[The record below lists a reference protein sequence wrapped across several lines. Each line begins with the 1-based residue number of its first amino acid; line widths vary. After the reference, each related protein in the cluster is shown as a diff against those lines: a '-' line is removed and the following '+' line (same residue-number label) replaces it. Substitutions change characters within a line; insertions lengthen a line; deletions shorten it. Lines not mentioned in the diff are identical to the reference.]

1 MNNKKLQKKQDAP
14 RVSNRKPKQLTV
26 TLVGVFLMFLTL
38 VSSMRGAQS
47 IFGEEKRIEE
57 VSVPKIKSPD
67 DAYPWYGYDSYDS
80 SHPYYERFKVAHD
93 LKVNLNGSKSYQ
105 VYCFNINSHYP
116 KKKNYSTKNWFQRV
130 DGTGDVFTSYAKTPR
145 VSGEELNK
153 KLLSVM
159 YNAYPKNAN
168 GYMDNIEPLN
178 AILVTQY
185 AVWYYSDS
193 SSYTVKTLWDSE
205 VKEGKIKSEQVMLMR
220 EALSKL
226 IDPKLEEIAEKKLSH
241 NSKLNIFVPQDKSVQ
256 NLLSAEYVPES
267 PPAPGQPP
275 LPPVQT
281 KKTSVIIRK
290 YAEGDYSKLLEG
302 ATLRLTGEDIPDFQ
316 EKVFQSNG
324 TGEKIELSNG
334 TYTLTETS
342 SPDGYKIAE
351 PIKFRVV
358 NKKVFIVQKDG
369 SQVENPNKEVAEPY
383 SVEAYSDMQ
392 DSNYINPETFTP
404 YGKFYYAK
412 NKDKSSQVVYCF
424 NADLHS
430 PPESE
435 DGGGTIDPDISTMK
449 EVKYT
454 HTAGSDLFKYAL
466 RPRDTNPEDFLKHIK
481 KVIEKGYNKKG
492 DSYNGLTETQF
503 RAATQLA
510 IYYFTDSTDLKTL
523 KTYNNGKGYHGF
535 ESMDEKTLAV
545 TKELI
550 NYAQDNSAPQL
561 TNLDFF
567 VPNNSKYQSLIGTE
581 YHPDDLVDVI
591 RMEDKKQEV
600 IPVTHSL
607 TVQKTVVGELGD
619 KTKGFQFELE
629 LKDKTGQPIVDALKT
644 NNQDLVVKDGKYSF
658 NLKHGDTIRIE
669 GLPTG
674 YSYTLKETE
683 AKDYI
688 VTVDNKVSQEAQSVG
703 KDITE
708 DKKVTFENRKDL
720 VPPTGLTTDG
730 AIYLWLLL
738 LVPLGL
744 WVWLIGRKG
753 LKND

>member
-26 TLVGVFLMFLTL
+26 TLVGVFLMLL
-38 VSSMRGAQS
+38 VLIGFEGKVRAAHELVEVPVPIFHNPDPQS
-47 IFGEEKRIEE
+47 
-57 VSVPKIKSPD
+57 D
-67 DAYPWYGYDSYDS
+67 YQWYGYEAYTRGYPKYDLFKT
-80 SHPYYERFKVAHD
+80 YYHD
-93 LKVNLNGSKSYQ
+93 LRVNLHGSKSYQ
-105 VYCFNINSHYP
+105 VYCFNVHKHYP
-116 KKKNYSTKNWFQRV
+116 RSSQSFDRKWYKKL
-130 DGTGDVFTSYAKTPR
+130 DGTAENFDSLAMEPR
-145 VSGEELNK
+145 VRKEELTK
-153 KLLSVM
+153 KLRAVM
-159 YNAYPKNAN
+159 YNAYPNDAN
-168 GYMDNIEPLN
+168 GIIKDLEPLN
-178 AILVTQY
+178 AIKVTQE

-193 SSYTVKTLWDSE
+193 AQINPDESFKTEAQSNGINDQQL
-205 VKEGKIKSEQVMLMR
+205 GLMR
-220 EALSKL
+220 KALKEL
-226 IDPKLEEIAEKKLSH
+226 IDPNLGSKYSNKTPSGYRLNVFESH
-241 NSKLNIFVPQDKSVQ
+241 DKTFQ
-256 NLLSAEYVPES
+256 NLLSAEYVPDTPPKPGEE
-267 PPAPGQPP
+267 PPAK
-275 LPPVQT
+275 T
-281 KKTSVIIRK
+281 EKTSVIIRK

-369 SQVENPNKEVAEPY
+369 SQVENPNKEVGSPY
-383 SVEAYSDMQ
+383 TIEAYNDFDEFGLLSTQ
-392 DSNYINPETFTP
+392 NYA
-404 YGKFYYAK
+404 KFYYGK
-412 NKDKSSQVVYCF
+412 NYDGSSQIVYCF
-424 NADLHS
+424 NANLKS
-430 PPESE
+430 PPDSE
-435 DGGGTIDPDISTMK
+435 DHGATINPDFTTGDIRYS
-449 EVKYT
+449 
-454 HTAGSDLFKYAL
+454 HIAGSDLIKYANTA
-466 RPRDTNPEDFLKHIK
+466 RDEDPQLFLKHVK
-481 KVIEKGYNKKG
+481 KVIENGYHKKG
-492 DSYNGLTETQF
+492 QAIPYNGLTEAQF

-510 IYYFTDSTDLKTL
+510 IYYFTDSVDLTKDRL
-523 KTYNNGKGYHGF
+523 KDFHGF
-535 ESMDEKTLAV
+535 GDMNDQTLGVAKKIVEYALSDEDSK
-545 TKELI
+545 
-550 NYAQDNSAPQL
+550 L

-644 NNQDLVVKDGKYSF
+644 NNQDLVAKDGKYSF

-688 VTVDNKVSQEAQSVG
+688 VTVDNKVSQEAQSASENV
-703 KDITE
+703 TA
-708 DKKVTFENRKDL
+708 DKEVTFENRKDL

>member
-1 MNNKKLQKKQDAP
+1 MQKRDKTNYGSANNKRRQTTIGLLK
-14 RVSNRKPKQLTV
+14 
-26 TLVGVFLMFLTL
+26 VFLTFVALIGI
-38 VSSMRGAQS
+38 VGFSIRAFGA
-47 IFGEEKRIEE
+47 EEQ
-57 VSVPKIKSPD
+57 SVPNKQSSVQD
-67 DAYPWYGYDSYDS
+67 YPWYGYDSYSKGYPDYS
-80 SHPYYERFKVAHD
+80 PLKTYHN
-93 LKVNLNGSKSYQ
+93 LKVNLEGSKDYQ
-105 VYCFNINSHYP
+105 TYCFNL
-116 KKKNYSTKNWFQRV
+116 TKHFPSKLDSVKSQW
-130 DGTGDVFTSYAKTPR
+130 Y
-145 VSGEELNK
+145 K
-153 KLLSVM
+153 KLEGNDQTFRNYASQIRNEQNISQKILDVL
-159 YNAYPKNAN
+159 YNGYPNNAN
-168 GYMDNIEPLN
+168 GLMNELEPLN
-178 AILVTQY
+178 AIIVTQN
-185 AVWYYSDS
+185 AIWYYSDS
-193 SSYTVKTLWDSE
+193 AQINPDESFKTEAQSNGINDQQL
-205 VKEGKIKSEQVMLMR
+205 GLMR
-220 EALSKL
+220 KALKEL
-226 IDPKLEEIAEKKLSH
+226 IDPNLGSKYSNKTPSGYRLNVFESH
-241 NSKLNIFVPQDKSVQ
+241 DKAFQ
-256 NLLSAEYVPES
+256 NLLSAEYVPDTPPKPGEE
-267 PPAPGQPP
+267 PPAK
-275 LPPVQT
+275 T
-281 KKTSVIIRK
+281 EKTSVIIRK

-302 ATLRLTGEDIPDFQ
+302 ATLKLAQIEGSGFQ
-316 EKVFQSNG
+316 EKDFQSNSL
-324 TGEKIELSNG
+324 GETVELPNG

-351 PIKFRVV
+351 PIKFRVE

-383 SVEAYSDMQ
+383 SVEAYNDFMDEEVLSG
-392 DSNYINPETFTP
+392 FTP

-430 PPESE
+430 PPDSYDSGE
-435 DGGGTIDPDISTMK
+435 TINPDTSTMK

-481 KVIEKGYNKKG
+481 KVIEKGYKKKG

-510 IYYFTDSTDLKTL
+510 IYYFTDSADLKTL

-550 NYAQDNSAPQL
+550 TYAQNGSAPQL

-607 TVQKTVVGELGD
+607 TVKKTVVGELGD

-629 LKDKTGQPIVDALKT
+629 LKDKTGQPIVNTLKT
-644 NNQDLVVKDGKYSF
+644 NNQDLVAKDGKYSF

-688 VTVDNKVSQEAQSVG
+688 VTVDNKVSQEAQSASENV
-703 KDITE
+703 TA
-708 DKKVTFENRKDL
+708 DKEVTFENRKDL

>member
-26 TLVGVFLMFLTL
+26 TLVGVFLMLL
-38 VSSMRGAQS
+38 VLIGFEGKVRAAHELVEVPVPIFHNPDPQS
-47 IFGEEKRIEE
+47 
-57 VSVPKIKSPD
+57 D
-67 DAYPWYGYDSYDS
+67 YQWYGYEAYTRGYPKYDLFKT
-80 SHPYYERFKVAHD
+80 YYHD
-93 LKVNLNGSKSYQ
+93 LRVNLHGSKSYQ
-105 VYCFNINSHYP
+105 VYCFNVHKHYP
-116 KKKNYSTKNWFQRV
+116 RSSQSFDRKWYKKL
-130 DGTGDVFTSYAKTPR
+130 DGTAENFDSLAMEPR
-145 VSGEELNK
+145 VRKEELTK
-153 KLLSVM
+153 KLRAVM
-159 YNAYPKNAN
+159 YNAYPNDAN
-168 GYMDNIEPLN
+168 GIMKDLEPLN
-178 AILVTQY
+178 AIKVTQE

-193 SSYTVKTLWDSE
+193 AQINPDESFKTEAQSNGINDQQL
-205 VKEGKIKSEQVMLMR
+205 GLMR
-220 EALSKL
+220 KALKEL
-226 IDPKLEEIAEKKLSH
+226 IDPNLGSKYSNKTPSGYRLNVFESH
-241 NSKLNIFVPQDKSVQ
+241 DKTFQ
-256 NLLSAEYVPES
+256 NLLSAEYVPDTPPKPGEE
-267 PPAPGQPP
+267 PPAK
-275 LPPVQT
+275 T
-281 KKTSVIIRK
+281 EKTSVIIRK

-302 ATLRLTGEDIPDFQ
+302 ATLRLTGEDTPDFQ

-369 SQVENPNKEVAEPY
+369 SQVENPNKEVGSPY
-383 SVEAYSDMQ
+383 TIEAYNDFDEFGLLSTQ
-392 DSNYINPETFTP
+392 NYA
-404 YGKFYYAK
+404 KFYYGK
-412 NKDKSSQVVYCF
+412 NYDGSSQIVYCF
-424 NADLHS
+424 NANLKS
-430 PPESE
+430 PPDSE
-435 DGGGTIDPDISTMK
+435 DHGATINPDFTTGDIRYS
-449 EVKYT
+449 
-454 HTAGSDLFKYAL
+454 HIAGSDLIKYANTA
-466 RPRDTNPEDFLKHIK
+466 RDEDPQLFLKHVK
-481 KVIEKGYNKKG
+481 KVIENGYHKKG
-492 DSYNGLTETQF
+492 QAIPYNGLTEAQF

-510 IYYFTDSTDLKTL
+510 IYYFTDSVDLTKDRL
-523 KTYNNGKGYHGF
+523 KDFHGF
-535 ESMDEKTLAV
+535 GDMNDQTLGVAKKIVEYALSDEDSK
-545 TKELI
+545 
-550 NYAQDNSAPQL
+550 L

-644 NNQDLVVKDGKYSF
+644 NNQDLVAKDGKYSF

-683 AKDYI
+683 AKNYI

>member
-26 TLVGVFLMFLTL
+26 TLVGVFLMLL
-38 VSSMRGAQS
+38 VLIGFEGKVRAAHELVEVPVPIFHNPDPQS
-47 IFGEEKRIEE
+47 
-57 VSVPKIKSPD
+57 D
-67 DAYPWYGYDSYDS
+67 YQWYGYEAYTGGYPKYDLFKT
-80 SHPYYERFKVAHD
+80 YYHD
-93 LKVNLNGSKSYQ
+93 LRVNLHGSKSYQ
-105 VYCFNINSHYP
+105 VYCFNVHKHYP
-116 KKKNYSTKNWFQRV
+116 RSSQSFDRKWYKKL
-130 DGTGDVFTSYAKTPR
+130 DGTAENFDSLAMEPR
-145 VSGEELNK
+145 VRKEELTK
-153 KLLSVM
+153 KLRAVM
-159 YNAYPKNAN
+159 YNAYPNDAN
-168 GYMDNIEPLN
+168 GIMKDLEPLN
-178 AILVTQY
+178 AIKVTQE

-193 SSYTVKTLWDSE
+193 AQINPDESFKTEAQSNGINDQQL
-205 VKEGKIKSEQVMLMR
+205 GLMR
-220 EALSKL
+220 KALKEL
-226 IDPKLEEIAEKKLSH
+226 IDPNLGSKYSNKTPSGYRLNVFESH
-241 NSKLNIFVPQDKSVQ
+241 DKTFQ
-256 NLLSAEYVPES
+256 NLLSAEYVPDTPPKPGEE
-267 PPAPGQPP
+267 PPAK
-275 LPPVQT
+275 T
-281 KKTSVIIRK
+281 EKTSVIIRK

-369 SQVENPNKEVAEPY
+369 SQVENPNKEVGSPY
-383 SVEAYSDMQ
+383 TIEAYNDFDEFGLLSTQ
-392 DSNYINPETFTP
+392 NYA
-404 YGKFYYAK
+404 KFYYGK
-412 NKDKSSQVVYCF
+412 NYDGSSQIVYCF
-424 NADLHS
+424 NANLKS
-430 PPESE
+430 PPDSE
-435 DGGGTIDPDISTMK
+435 DHGATINPDFTTGDIRYS
-449 EVKYT
+449 
-454 HTAGSDLFKYAL
+454 HIAGSDLIKYANTA
-466 RPRDTNPEDFLKHIK
+466 RDEDPQLFLKHVK
-481 KVIEKGYNKKG
+481 KVIENGYHKKG
-492 DSYNGLTETQF
+492 QAIPYNGLTEAQF

-510 IYYFTDSTDLKTL
+510 IYYFTDSVDLTKDRL
-523 KTYNNGKGYHGF
+523 KDFHGF
-535 ESMDEKTLAV
+535 GDMNDQTLGVAKKIVEYALSDEDSK
-545 TKELI
+545 
-550 NYAQDNSAPQL
+550 L

-607 TVQKTVVGELGD
+607 TVKKTVVGELGD

-644 NNQDLVVKDGKYSF
+644 NNQDLVAKDGKYSF
-658 NLKHGDTIRIE
+658 NLKHGDTIRIK

-683 AKDYI
+683 TKDYI
-688 VTVDNKVSQEAQSVG
+688 VTVDNKVSQEAQSASENV
-703 KDITE
+703 TA
-708 DKKVTFENRKDL
+708 DKEVTFENRKDL

-744 WVWLIGRKG
+744 LVWLFGRKG

>member
-1 MNNKKLQKKQDAP
+1 MQKRDKTNYGSANNKRRQTTIGLLK
-14 RVSNRKPKQLTV
+14 
-26 TLVGVFLMFLTL
+26 VFLTFVALIGI
-38 VSSMRGAQS
+38 VGFSIRAFGA
-47 IFGEEKRIEE
+47 EEQ
-57 VSVPKIKSPD
+57 SVPNKQSSVQD
-67 DAYPWYGYDSYDS
+67 YPWYGYDSYSKGYPDYS
-80 SHPYYERFKVAHD
+80 PLKTYHN
-93 LKVNLNGSKSYQ
+93 LKVNLEGSKDYQ
-105 VYCFNINSHYP
+105 TYCFNL
-116 KKKNYSTKNWFQRV
+116 TKHFPSKLDSVKSQW
-130 DGTGDVFTSYAKTPR
+130 Y
-145 VSGEELNK
+145 K
-153 KLLSVM
+153 KLEGNDQTFRNYASQIRNEQNISQKILDVL
-159 YNAYPKNAN
+159 YNGYPNNAN
-168 GYMDNIEPLN
+168 GLMNELEPLN
-178 AILVTQY
+178 AIIVTQN
-185 AVWYYSDS
+185 AIWYYSDS
-193 SSYTVKTLWDSE
+193 AQINPDESFKTE
-205 VKEGKIKSEQVMLMR
+205 AKSNGINDQQLGLMR
-220 EALSKL
+220 KALKEL
-226 IDPKLEEIAEKKLSH
+226 IDPNLGSKYSNKTPSGYRLNVFESH
-241 NSKLNIFVPQDKSVQ
+241 DKTFQ
-256 NLLSAEYVPES
+256 NLLSAEYVPDTPPKPGEE
-267 PPAPGQPP
+267 PPAK
-275 LPPVQT
+275 T
-281 KKTSVIIRK
+281 EKTSVIIRK

-302 ATLRLTGEDIPDFQ
+302 ATLKLSQIEGSGFQ
-316 EKVFQSNG
+316 EKDFQSNSL
-324 TGEKIELSNG
+324 GETVELPNG

-351 PIKFRVV
+351 PIKFRVE

-383 SVEAYSDMQ
+383 SVEAYNDFMDEEVLSG
-392 DSNYINPETFTP
+392 FTP

-430 PPESE
+430 PPDSYDSGE
-435 DGGGTIDPDISTMK
+435 TINPDTSTMK

-481 KVIEKGYNKKG
+481 KVIEKGYKKKG

-510 IYYFTDSTDLKTL
+510 IYYFTDSADLKTL

-550 NYAQDNSAPQL
+550 TYAQNGSAPQL

-607 TVQKTVVGELGD
+607 TVKKTVVGELGD

-629 LKDKTGQPIVDALKT
+629 LKDKTGQPIVNTLKT
-644 NNQDLVVKDGKYSF
+644 NNQDLVAKDGKYSF

-744 WVWLIGRKG
+744 WVWLFGRKG

>member
-1 MNNKKLQKKQDAP
+1 MQKRDKTNYGSANNKRRQTTIGLLK
-14 RVSNRKPKQLTV
+14 
-26 TLVGVFLMFLTL
+26 VFLTFVALIGI
-38 VSSMRGAQS
+38 VGFSIRAFGA
-47 IFGEEKRIEE
+47 EEQ
-57 VSVPKIKSPD
+57 SVPNKQSSVQD
-67 DAYPWYGYDSYDS
+67 YPWYGYDSYSKGYPDYS
-80 SHPYYERFKVAHD
+80 PLKTYHN
-93 LKVNLNGSKSYQ
+93 LKVNLEGSKDYQ
-105 VYCFNINSHYP
+105 TYCFNL
-116 KKKNYSTKNWFQRV
+116 TKHFPSKLDSVKSQW
-130 DGTGDVFTSYAKTPR
+130 Y
-145 VSGEELNK
+145 K
-153 KLLSVM
+153 KLEGNDQTFRNYASQIRNEQNISQKILDVL
-159 YNAYPKNAN
+159 YNGYPNNAN
-168 GYMDNIEPLN
+168 GLMNELEPLN
-178 AILVTQY
+178 AIIVTQN
-185 AVWYYSDS
+185 AIWYYSDS
-193 SSYTVKTLWDSE
+193 AQINPDESFKTEAQSNGINDQQL
-205 VKEGKIKSEQVMLMR
+205 GLMR
-220 EALSKL
+220 KALKEL
-226 IDPKLEEIAEKKLSH
+226 IDPNLGSKYSNKTPSGYRLNVFESH
-241 NSKLNIFVPQDKSVQ
+241 DKTFQ
-256 NLLSAEYVPES
+256 NLLSAEYVPDTPPKPGEE
-267 PPAPGQPP
+267 PPAK
-275 LPPVQT
+275 T
-281 KKTSVIIRK
+281 EKTSVIIRK

-302 ATLRLTGEDIPDFQ
+302 ATLKLSQIEGSGFQ
-316 EKVFQSNG
+316 EKDFQSNSL
-324 TGEKIELSNG
+324 GETVELPNG

-351 PIKFRVV
+351 PIKFRVE

-383 SVEAYSDMQ
+383 SVEAYNDFMDEEVLSG
-392 DSNYINPETFTP
+392 FTP

-430 PPESE
+430 PPDSYDSGE
-435 DGGGTIDPDISTMK
+435 TINPDTSTMK

-481 KVIEKGYNKKG
+481 KVIEKGYKKKG

-510 IYYFTDSTDLKTL
+510 IYYFTDSADLKTL

-550 NYAQDNSAPQL
+550 TYAQNGSAPQL

-607 TVQKTVVGELGD
+607 TVKKTVVGELGD

-644 NNQDLVVKDGKYSF
+644 NNQDLVAKDGKYSF

-688 VTVDNKVSQEAQSVG
+688 VTVDNKVSQEAQSASENV
-703 KDITE
+703 TA
-708 DKKVTFENRKDL
+708 DKEVTFENRKDL
-720 VPPTGLTTDG
+720 VPPTGFTTDG
-730 AIYLWLLL
+730 GTYLWLLL
-738 LVPLGL
+738 LVPFGL
-744 WVWLIGRKG
+744 LVWFFGRKG

>member
-26 TLVGVFLMFLTL
+26 TLVGVFLMLL
-38 VSSMRGAQS
+38 VLIGFEGKVRAAHELVEVPVPIFHNPDPQS
-47 IFGEEKRIEE
+47 
-57 VSVPKIKSPD
+57 D
-67 DAYPWYGYDSYDS
+67 YQWYGYEAYTRGYPKYDLFKT
-80 SHPYYERFKVAHD
+80 YYHD
-93 LKVNLNGSKSYQ
+93 LRVNLHGSKSYQ
-105 VYCFNINSHYP
+105 VYCFNVHKHYP
-116 KKKNYSTKNWFQRV
+116 RSSQSFDRKWYKKL
-130 DGTGDVFTSYAKTPR
+130 DGTAENFDSLAMEPR
-145 VSGEELNK
+145 VRKEELTK
-153 KLLSVM
+153 KLRAVM
-159 YNAYPKNAN
+159 YNAYPNDAN
-168 GYMDNIEPLN
+168 GIMKDLEPLN
-178 AILVTQY
+178 AIKVTQE

-193 SSYTVKTLWDSE
+193 AQINPDESFKTEAQSNGINDQQL
-205 VKEGKIKSEQVMLMR
+205 GLMR
-220 EALSKL
+220 KALKEL
-226 IDPKLEEIAEKKLSH
+226 IDPNLGSKYSNKTPSGYRLNVFESH
-241 NSKLNIFVPQDKSVQ
+241 DKTFQ
-256 NLLSAEYVPES
+256 NLLSAEYVPDTPPKPGEE
-267 PPAPGQPP
+267 PPAK
-275 LPPVQT
+275 T
-281 KKTSVIIRK
+281 EKTSVIIRK

-369 SQVENPNKEVAEPY
+369 SQVENPNKEVGSPY
-383 SVEAYSDMQ
+383 TIEAYNDFDEFGLLSTQ
-392 DSNYINPETFTP
+392 NYA
-404 YGKFYYAK
+404 KFYYGK
-412 NKDKSSQVVYCF
+412 NYDGSSQIVYCF
-424 NADLHS
+424 NANLKS
-430 PPESE
+430 PPDSE
-435 DGGGTIDPDISTMK
+435 DHGATINPDFTTGDIRYS
-449 EVKYT
+449 
-454 HTAGSDLFKYAL
+454 HIAGSDLIKYANTA
-466 RPRDTNPEDFLKHIK
+466 RDEDPQLFLKHVK
-481 KVIEKGYNKKG
+481 KVIENGYHKKG
-492 DSYNGLTETQF
+492 QAIPYNGLTEAQF

-510 IYYFTDSTDLKTL
+510 IYYFTDSVDLTKDRL
-523 KTYNNGKGYHGF
+523 KDFHGF
-535 ESMDEKTLAV
+535 GDMNDQTLGVAKKIVEYALSDEDSK
-545 TKELI
+545 
-550 NYAQDNSAPQL
+550 L

-607 TVQKTVVGELGD
+607 TVKKTVVGELGD

-629 LKDKTGQPIVDALKT
+629 LKDKTGQPIVNTLKT
-644 NNQDLVVKDGKYSF
+644 SNQDLVAKDGKYSF

-688 VTVDNKVSQEAQSVG
+688 VTVDNKVSQEAQSASENV
-703 KDITE
+703 TA
-708 DKKVTFENRKDL
+708 DKEVTFENRKDL

-738 LVPLGL
+738 LVPFGL
-744 WVWLIGRKG
+744 LVWFFGRKG

>member
-26 TLVGVFLMFLTL
+26 TLVGVFLMLL
-38 VSSMRGAQS
+38 VLIGFEGKVRAAHELVEVPVPIFHNPDPQS
-47 IFGEEKRIEE
+47 
-57 VSVPKIKSPD
+57 D
-67 DAYPWYGYDSYDS
+67 YQWYGYEAYTGGYPKYDLFKT
-80 SHPYYERFKVAHD
+80 YYHD
-93 LKVNLNGSKSYQ
+93 LRVNLHGSKSYQ
-105 VYCFNINSHYP
+105 VYCFNVHKHYP
-116 KKKNYSTKNWFQRV
+116 RSSQSFDRKWYKKL
-130 DGTGDVFTSYAKTPR
+130 DGTAENFDSLAMEPR
-145 VSGEELNK
+145 VRKEELTK
-153 KLLSVM
+153 KLRAVM
-159 YNAYPKNAN
+159 YNAYPNDAN
-168 GYMDNIEPLN
+168 GIMKDLEPLN
-178 AILVTQY
+178 AIKVTQE

-193 SSYTVKTLWDSE
+193 AQINPDESFKTEAQSNGINDQQL
-205 VKEGKIKSEQVMLMR
+205 GLMR
-220 EALSKL
+220 KALKEL
-226 IDPKLEEIAEKKLSH
+226 IDPNLGSKYSNKTPSGYRLNVFESH
-241 NSKLNIFVPQDKSVQ
+241 DKTFQ
-256 NLLSAEYVPES
+256 NLLSAEYVPDTPPKPGEE
-267 PPAPGQPP
+267 PPAK
-275 LPPVQT
+275 T
-281 KKTSVIIRK
+281 EKTSVIIRK

-369 SQVENPNKEVAEPY
+369 SQVENPNKEVGSPY
-383 SVEAYSDMQ
+383 TIEAYNDFDEFGLLSTQ
-392 DSNYINPETFTP
+392 NYA
-404 YGKFYYAK
+404 KFYYGK
-412 NKDKSSQVVYCF
+412 NYDGSSQIVYCF
-424 NADLHS
+424 NANLKS
-430 PPESE
+430 PPDSE
-435 DGGGTIDPDISTMK
+435 DHGATINPDFTTGDIRYS
-449 EVKYT
+449 
-454 HTAGSDLFKYAL
+454 HIAGSDLIKYANTA
-466 RPRDTNPEDFLKHIK
+466 RDEDPQLFLKHVK
-481 KVIEKGYNKKG
+481 KVIENGYHKKG
-492 DSYNGLTETQF
+492 QAIPYNGLTEAQF

-510 IYYFTDSTDLKTL
+510 IYYFTDSVDLTKDRL
-523 KTYNNGKGYHGF
+523 KDFHGF
-535 ESMDEKTLAV
+535 GDMSDQTLGVAKKIVEYALSDEDSK
-545 TKELI
+545 
-550 NYAQDNSAPQL
+550 L

-607 TVQKTVVGELGD
+607 TVKKTVVGELGD

-644 NNQDLVVKDGKYSF
+644 NNQDLVAKDGKYSF

-688 VTVDNKVSQEAQSVG
+688 VTVDNKVSQEAQSASENV
-703 KDITE
+703 TA
-708 DKKVTFENRKDL
+708 DKEVTFENRKNL

-730 AIYLWLLL
+730 AIYLWLLFLVPFGL
-738 LVPLGL
+738 LV
-744 WVWLIGRKG
+744 WLFGRKG
-753 LKND
+753 TKK

>member
-26 TLVGVFLMFLTL
+26 TLVGVFLMLL
-38 VSSMRGAQS
+38 VLIGFEGKVRAAHELVEVPVPIFHNPDPQS
-47 IFGEEKRIEE
+47 
-57 VSVPKIKSPD
+57 D
-67 DAYPWYGYDSYDS
+67 YQWYGYEAYTGGYPKYDLFKT
-80 SHPYYERFKVAHD
+80 YYHD
-93 LKVNLNGSKSYQ
+93 LRVNLHGSKSYQ
-105 VYCFNINSHYP
+105 VYCFNVHKHYP
-116 KKKNYSTKNWFQRV
+116 RSSQSFDRKWYKKL
-130 DGTGDVFTSYAKTPR
+130 DGTAENFDSLAMEPR
-145 VSGEELNK
+145 VRKEELTK
-153 KLLSVM
+153 KLRAVM
-159 YNAYPKNAN
+159 YNAYPNDAN
-168 GYMDNIEPLN
+168 GIMKDLEPLN
-178 AILVTQY
+178 AIKVTQE

-193 SSYTVKTLWDSE
+193 AQINPDESFKTEAQSNGINDQQL
-205 VKEGKIKSEQVMLMR
+205 GLMR
-220 EALSKL
+220 KALKEL
-226 IDPKLEEIAEKKLSH
+226 IDPNLGSKYSNKTPSGYRLNVFESH
-241 NSKLNIFVPQDKSVQ
+241 DKTFQ
-256 NLLSAEYVPES
+256 NPLSAEYVPDTPPKPGEE
-267 PPAPGQPP
+267 PPAK
-275 LPPVQT
+275 T
-281 KKTSVIIRK
+281 EKTSVIIRK

-369 SQVENPNKEVAEPY
+369 SQVENPNKEVGSPY
-383 SVEAYSDMQ
+383 TIEAYNDFDEFGLLSTQ
-392 DSNYINPETFTP
+392 NYA
-404 YGKFYYAK
+404 KFYYGK
-412 NKDKSSQVVYCF
+412 NYDGSSQIVYCF
-424 NADLHS
+424 NANLKS
-430 PPESE
+430 PPDSE
-435 DGGGTIDPDISTMK
+435 DHGATINPDFTTGDIRYS
-449 EVKYT
+449 
-454 HTAGSDLFKYAL
+454 HIAGSDLIKYANTA
-466 RPRDTNPEDFLKHIK
+466 RDEDPQLFLKHVK
-481 KVIEKGYNKKG
+481 KVIENGYHKKG
-492 DSYNGLTETQF
+492 QAIPYNGLTEAQF

-510 IYYFTDSTDLKTL
+510 IYYFTDSVDLTKDRL
-523 KTYNNGKGYHGF
+523 KDFHGF
-535 ESMDEKTLAV
+535 GDMNDQTLGVAKKIVEYALSDEDSK
-545 TKELI
+545 
-550 NYAQDNSAPQL
+550 L

-600 IPVTHSL
+600 IPVIHSL
-607 TVQKTVVGELGD
+607 TVKKTVVGELGD

-644 NNQDLVVKDGKYSF
+644 NNQDLVAKDGKYSF

-688 VTVDNKVSQEAQSVG
+688 VTVDNKVSQEAQSASENV
-703 KDITE
+703 TA
-708 DKKVTFENRKDL
+708 DKEVTFENRKDL
-720 VPPTGLTTDG
+720 VPPTGFTTDG
-730 AIYLWLLL
+730 GTYLWLLL
-738 LVPLGL
+738 LVPFGL
-744 WVWLIGRKG
+744 LVWFFGRKG

>member
-26 TLVGVFLMFLTL
+26 TLVGVFLMLL
-38 VSSMRGAQS
+38 VLIGFEGKVRAAHELVEVPVPIFHNPDPQS
-47 IFGEEKRIEE
+47 
-57 VSVPKIKSPD
+57 D
-67 DAYPWYGYDSYDS
+67 YQWYGYEAYTRGYPKYDLFKT
-80 SHPYYERFKVAHD
+80 YYHD
-93 LKVNLNGSKSYQ
+93 LRVNLHGSKSYQ
-105 VYCFNINSHYP
+105 VYCFNVHKHYP
-116 KKKNYSTKNWFQRV
+116 RSSQSFDRKWYKKL
-130 DGTGDVFTSYAKTPR
+130 DGTAENFDSLAMEPR
-145 VSGEELNK
+145 VRKEELTK
-153 KLLSVM
+153 KLRAVM
-159 YNAYPKNAN
+159 YNAYPNDAN
-168 GYMDNIEPLN
+168 GIMKDLEPLN
-178 AILVTQY
+178 AIKVTQE

-193 SSYTVKTLWDSE
+193 AQINPDESFKTEAQSNGINDQQL
-205 VKEGKIKSEQVMLMR
+205 GLMR
-220 EALSKL
+220 KALKEL
-226 IDPKLEEIAEKKLSH
+226 IDPNLGSKYSNKTPSGYRLNVFESH
-241 NSKLNIFVPQDKSVQ
+241 DKTFQ
-256 NLLSAEYVPES
+256 NLLSAEYVPDTPPKPGEE
-267 PPAPGQPP
+267 PPAK
-275 LPPVQT
+275 T
-281 KKTSVIIRK
+281 EKTSVIIRK

-369 SQVENPNKEVAEPY
+369 SQVENPNKEVGSPY
-383 SVEAYSDMQ
+383 TIEAYNDFDEFGLLSTQ
-392 DSNYINPETFTP
+392 NYA
-404 YGKFYYAK
+404 KFYYGK
-412 NKDKSSQVVYCF
+412 NYDGSSQIVYCF
-424 NADLHS
+424 NANLKS
-430 PPESE
+430 PPDSE
-435 DGGGTIDPDISTMK
+435 DHGATINPDFTTGDIRYS
-449 EVKYT
+449 
-454 HTAGSDLFKYAL
+454 HIAGSDLIKYANTA
-466 RPRDTNPEDFLKHIK
+466 RDEDPQLFLKHVK
-481 KVIEKGYNKKG
+481 KVIENGYHKKG
-492 DSYNGLTETQF
+492 QAIPYNGLTEAQF

-510 IYYFTDSTDLKTL
+510 IYYFTDSVDLTKDRL
-523 KTYNNGKGYHGF
+523 KDFHGF
-535 ESMDEKTLAV
+535 GDMNDQTLGVAKKIVEYALSDEDSK
-545 TKELI
+545 
-550 NYAQDNSAPQL
+550 L

-607 TVQKTVVGELGD
+607 TVKKTVVGELGD

-629 LKDKTGQPIVDALKT
+629 LKDKTGQPIVNTLKT
-644 NNQDLVVKDGKYSF
+644 NNQDLVAKDGKYSF
-658 NLKHGDTIRIE
+658 NLKHDDTIRIE

-683 AKDYI
+683 TKDYI

>member
-1 MNNKKLQKKQDAP
+1 MQKRDKTNYGSANNKRRQTTIGLLK
-14 RVSNRKPKQLTV
+14 
-26 TLVGVFLMFLTL
+26 VFLTFVALIGI
-38 VSSMRGAQS
+38 VGFSIRAFGA
-47 IFGEEKRIEE
+47 EEK
-57 VSVPKIKSPD
+57 
-67 DAYPWYGYDSYDS
+67 
-80 SHPYYERFKVAHD
+80 
-93 LKVNLNGSKSYQ
+93 
-105 VYCFNINSHYP
+105 
-116 KKKNYSTKNWFQRV
+116 ST
-130 DGTGDVFTSYAKTPR
+130 
-145 VSGEELNK
+145 E
-153 KLLSVM
+153 
-159 YNAYPKNAN
+159 
-168 GYMDNIEPLN
+168 
-178 AILVTQY
+178 
-185 AVWYYSDS
+185 
-193 SSYTVKTLWDSE
+193 
-205 VKEGKIKSEQVMLMR
+205 
-220 EALSKL
+220 
-226 IDPKLEEIAEKKLSH
+226 
-241 NSKLNIFVPQDKSVQ
+241 
-256 NLLSAEYVPES
+256 
-267 PPAPGQPP
+267 
-275 LPPVQT
+275 T

-342 SPDGYKIAE
+342 SPDGYKITE

-369 SQVENPNKEVAEPY
+369 SQVENPNKELGSPY
-383 SVEAYSDMQ
+383 TIEAYNDFDEFGLLSTQ
-392 DSNYINPETFTP
+392 NYA
-404 YGKFYYAK
+404 KFYYGK
-412 NKDKSSQVVYCF
+412 NYDGSSQIVYCF
-424 NADLHS
+424 NANLKS
-430 PPESE
+430 PPDSE
-435 DGGGTIDPDISTMK
+435 DHGATINPDFTTGDIRYS
-449 EVKYT
+449 
-454 HTAGSDLFKYAL
+454 HIAGSDLIKYANTA
-466 RPRDTNPEDFLKHIK
+466 RDEDPQLFLKHVK
-481 KVIEKGYNKKG
+481 KVIENGYHKKG
-492 DSYNGLTETQF
+492 QAIPYNGLTEAQF

-510 IYYFTDSTDLKTL
+510 IYYFTDSVDLTKDRL
-523 KTYNNGKGYHGF
+523 KDFHGF
-535 ESMDEKTLAV
+535 GDMNDQTLGVAKKIVEYALSDEDSK
-545 TKELI
+545 
-550 NYAQDNSAPQL
+550 L

-629 LKDKTGQPIVDALKT
+629 LKDKTGQPIVNTLKT
-644 NNQDLVVKDGKYSF
+644 NNQDLVAKDGKYSF

-688 VTVDNKVSQEAQSVG
+688 VTVDNKVSQEAQSASENV
-703 KDITE
+703 TA
-708 DKKVTFENRKDL
+708 DKEVTFENRKDL

-738 LVPLGL
+738 LVPFGL
-744 WVWLIGRKG
+744 LVWLFGRKG

>member
-26 TLVGVFLMFLTL
+26 TLVGVFLMLL
-38 VSSMRGAQS
+38 VLIGFEGKVRAAHELVEVPVPIFHNPDPQS
-47 IFGEEKRIEE
+47 
-57 VSVPKIKSPD
+57 D
-67 DAYPWYGYDSYDS
+67 YQWYGYEAYTGGYPKYDLFKT
-80 SHPYYERFKVAHD
+80 YYHD
-93 LKVNLNGSKSYQ
+93 LRVNLHGSKSYQ
-105 VYCFNINSHYP
+105 VYCFNVHKHYP
-116 KKKNYSTKNWFQRV
+116 RSSQSFDRKWYKKL
-130 DGTGDVFTSYAKTPR
+130 DGTAENFDSLAMEPR
-145 VSGEELNK
+145 VRKEELTK
-153 KLLSVM
+153 KLRAVM
-159 YNAYPKNAN
+159 YNAYPNDAN
-168 GYMDNIEPLN
+168 GIMKDLEPLN
-178 AILVTQY
+178 AIKVTQE

-193 SSYTVKTLWDSE
+193 AQINPDESFKTEAQSNGINDQQL
-205 VKEGKIKSEQVMLMR
+205 GLMR
-220 EALSKL
+220 KALKEL
-226 IDPKLEEIAEKKLSH
+226 IDPNLGSKHSNKTPSGYRLNVFESH
-241 NSKLNIFVPQDKSVQ
+241 DKTFQ
-256 NLLSAEYVPES
+256 NLLSAEYVPDTPPKPGEE
-267 PPAPGQPP
+267 PPAK
-275 LPPVQT
+275 T
-281 KKTSVIIRK
+281 EKTSVIIRK

-369 SQVENPNKEVAEPY
+369 SQVENPNKEVGSPY
-383 SVEAYSDMQ
+383 TIEAYNDFDEFGLLSTQ
-392 DSNYINPETFTP
+392 NYA
-404 YGKFYYAK
+404 KFYYGK
-412 NKDKSSQVVYCF
+412 NYDGSSQIVYCF
-424 NADLHS
+424 NANLKS
-430 PPESE
+430 PPDSE
-435 DGGGTIDPDISTMK
+435 DHGATINPDFTTGDIRYS
-449 EVKYT
+449 
-454 HTAGSDLFKYAL
+454 HIAGSDLIKYANTA
-466 RPRDTNPEDFLKHIK
+466 RDEDPQLFLKHVK
-481 KVIEKGYNKKG
+481 KVIENGYHKKG
-492 DSYNGLTETQF
+492 QAIPYNGLTEAQF

-510 IYYFTDSTDLKTL
+510 IYYFTDSVDLTKDRL
-523 KTYNNGKGYHGF
+523 KDFHGF
-535 ESMDEKTLAV
+535 GDMNDQTLGVAKKIVEYALSDEDSK
-545 TKELI
+545 
-550 NYAQDNSAPQL
+550 L

-607 TVQKTVVGELGD
+607 TVKKTVVGELGD

-644 NNQDLVVKDGKYSF
+644 NNQDLVAKDEKYSF

-688 VTVDNKVSQEAQSVG
+688 VTVDNKVSQEAQSASENV
-703 KDITE
+703 TA
-708 DKKVTFENRKDL
+708 DKEVTFENRKDL

-730 AIYLWLLL
+730 AIYLWLLFLVPFGL
-738 LVPLGL
+738 LV
-744 WVWLIGRKG
+744 WLFGRKG
-753 LKND
+753 TKK

>member
-26 TLVGVFLMFLTL
+26 TLVGVFLMLL
-38 VSSMRGAQS
+38 VLIGFEGKVRAAHELVEVPVPIFHNPDPQS
-47 IFGEEKRIEE
+47 
-57 VSVPKIKSPD
+57 D
-67 DAYPWYGYDSYDS
+67 YQWYGYEAYTRGYPKYDLLKT
-80 SHPYYERFKVAHD
+80 YYHD
-93 LKVNLNGSKSYQ
+93 LRVNLHGSKSYQ
-105 VYCFNINSHYP
+105 VYCFNVHKHYP
-116 KKKNYSTKNWFQRV
+116 RSSQSFDRKWYKKL
-130 DGTGDVFTSYAKTPR
+130 DGTAENFDSLAMEPR
-145 VSGEELNK
+145 VRKEELTK
-153 KLLSVM
+153 KLRAVM
-159 YNAYPKNAN
+159 YNAYPNDAN
-168 GYMDNIEPLN
+168 GIMKDLEPLN
-178 AILVTQY
+178 AIKVTQE

-193 SSYTVKTLWDSE
+193 AQINPDESFKTEAQSSGINDQQL
-205 VKEGKIKSEQVMLMR
+205 GLMR
-220 EALSKL
+220 KALKEL
-226 IDPKLEEIAEKKLSH
+226 IDPNLGSKYSNKNPSGYRLNVFESH
-241 NSKLNIFVPQDKSVQ
+241 DKTFQ
-256 NLLSAEYVPES
+256 NLLSAEYVPDTPPKPGEE
-267 PPAPGQPP
+267 PPAK
-275 LPPVQT
+275 T
-281 KKTSVIIRK
+281 EKTSVIIRK

-369 SQVENPNKEVAEPY
+369 SQVENPNKEVGSPY
-383 SVEAYSDMQ
+383 TIEAYNDFDEFGLLSTQ
-392 DSNYINPETFTP
+392 NYA
-404 YGKFYYAK
+404 KFYYGK
-412 NKDKSSQVVYCF
+412 NYDGSSQIVYCF
-424 NADLHS
+424 NANLKS
-430 PPESE
+430 PPDSE
-435 DGGGTIDPDISTMK
+435 DHGATINPDFTTGDIRYS
-449 EVKYT
+449 
-454 HTAGSDLFKYAL
+454 HIAGSDLIKYANTA
-466 RPRDTNPEDFLKHIK
+466 RDEDPQLFLKHVK
-481 KVIEKGYNKKG
+481 KVIENGYHKKG
-492 DSYNGLTETQF
+492 QAIPYNGLTEAQF

-510 IYYFTDSTDLKTL
+510 IYYFTDSVDLTKDRL
-523 KTYNNGKGYHGF
+523 KDFHGF
-535 ESMDEKTLAV
+535 GDMNDQTLGVAKKIVEYALSDEDSK
-545 TKELI
+545 
-550 NYAQDNSAPQL
+550 L

-607 TVQKTVVGELGD
+607 TVKKTVVGELGD

-629 LKDKTGQPIVDALKT
+629 LKDKTGQPIVNTLKT
-644 NNQDLVVKDGKYSF
+644 SNQDLVAKDGKYSF

-688 VTVDNKVSQEAQSVG
+688 VTVDNKVSQEAQSASENV
-703 KDITE
+703 TA
-708 DKKVTFENRKDL
+708 DKEVTFENRKDL

-738 LVPLGL
+738 LVPFGL
-744 WVWLIGRKG
+744 LVWFFGRKG

>member
-26 TLVGVFLMFLTL
+26 TLVGVFLMLL
-38 VSSMRGAQS
+38 VLIGFEGKVRAAHELVEVPVPIFHNPDPQS
-47 IFGEEKRIEE
+47 
-57 VSVPKIKSPD
+57 D
-67 DAYPWYGYDSYDS
+67 YQWYGYEAYTGGYPKYDLFKT
-80 SHPYYERFKVAHD
+80 YYHD
-93 LKVNLNGSKSYQ
+93 LRVNLHGSKSYQ
-105 VYCFNINSHYP
+105 VYCFNVHKHYP
-116 KKKNYSTKNWFQRV
+116 RSSQSFDRKWYKKL
-130 DGTGDVFTSYAKTPR
+130 DGTAENFDSLAMEPR
-145 VSGEELNK
+145 VRKEELTK
-153 KLLSVM
+153 KLRAVM
-159 YNAYPKNAN
+159 YNAYPNDAN
-168 GYMDNIEPLN
+168 GIMKDLEPLN
-178 AILVTQY
+178 AIKVTQE

-193 SSYTVKTLWDSE
+193 AQINPDESFKTEAQSNGINDQQL
-205 VKEGKIKSEQVMLMR
+205 GLMR
-220 EALSKL
+220 KALKEL
-226 IDPKLEEIAEKKLSH
+226 IDPNLGSKYSNKTPSGYRLNVFESH
-241 NSKLNIFVPQDKSVQ
+241 DKTFQ
-256 NLLSAEYVPES
+256 NLLSAEYVPDTPPKPGEE
-267 PPAPGQPP
+267 PPAK
-275 LPPVQT
+275 T
-281 KKTSVIIRK
+281 EKTSVIIRK

-369 SQVENPNKEVAEPY
+369 SQVENPNKEVGSPY
-383 SVEAYSDMQ
+383 TIEAYNDFDEFGLLSTQ
-392 DSNYINPETFTP
+392 NYA
-404 YGKFYYAK
+404 KFYYGK
-412 NKDKSSQVVYCF
+412 NYDGSSQIVYCF
-424 NADLHS
+424 NANLKS
-430 PPESE
+430 PPDSE
-435 DGGGTIDPDISTMK
+435 DHGATINPDFTTGDIRYS
-449 EVKYT
+449 
-454 HTAGSDLFKYAL
+454 HIAGSDLIKYANTA
-466 RPRDTNPEDFLKHIK
+466 RDEDPQLFLKHVK
-481 KVIEKGYNKKG
+481 KVIENGYHKKG
-492 DSYNGLTETQF
+492 QAIPYNGLTEAQF
-503 RAATQLA
+503 RVATQLA
-510 IYYFTDSTDLKTL
+510 IYYFTDSVDLTKDRL
-523 KTYNNGKGYHGF
+523 KDFHGF
-535 ESMDEKTLAV
+535 GDMNDQTLGVAKKIVEYALSDEDSK
-545 TKELI
+545 
-550 NYAQDNSAPQL
+550 L

-607 TVQKTVVGELGD
+607 TVKKTVVGELGD

-644 NNQDLVVKDGKYSF
+644 NNQDLVAKDGKYSF

-688 VTVDNKVSQEAQSVG
+688 VTVDNKVSQEAQSASENV
-703 KDITE
+703 TA
-708 DKKVTFENRKDL
+708 DKEVTFENRKNL

-730 AIYLWLLL
+730 AIYLWLLFLVPFGL
-738 LVPLGL
+738 LV
-744 WVWLIGRKG
+744 WLFGRKG
-753 LKND
+753 TKK

>member
-1 MNNKKLQKKQDAP
+1 MNNKKMQKKQDAP

-26 TLVGVFLMFLTL
+26 TLVGVFLMLL
-38 VSSMRGAQS
+38 VLIGFEGKVRAAHELVEVPVPIFHNPDPQS
-47 IFGEEKRIEE
+47 
-57 VSVPKIKSPD
+57 D
-67 DAYPWYGYDSYDS
+67 YQWYGYEAYTGGYPKYDLFKT
-80 SHPYYERFKVAHD
+80 YYHD
-93 LKVNLNGSKSYQ
+93 LRVNLHGSKSYQ
-105 VYCFNINSHYP
+105 VYCFNVHKHYP
-116 KKKNYSTKNWFQRV
+116 RSSQSFDRKWYKKL
-130 DGTGDVFTSYAKTPR
+130 DGTAENFDSLAMEPR
-145 VSGEELNK
+145 VRKEELTK
-153 KLLSVM
+153 KLRAVM
-159 YNAYPKNAN
+159 YNAYPNDAN
-168 GYMDNIEPLN
+168 GIMKDLEPLN
-178 AILVTQY
+178 AIKVTQE

-193 SSYTVKTLWDSE
+193 AQINPDESFKTEAQSNGINDQQL
-205 VKEGKIKSEQVMLMR
+205 GLMR
-220 EALSKL
+220 KALKEL
-226 IDPKLEEIAEKKLSH
+226 IDPNLGSKYSNKTPSGYRLNVFESH
-241 NSKLNIFVPQDKSVQ
+241 DKTFQ
-256 NLLSAEYVPES
+256 NLLSAEYVPDTPPKPGEE
-267 PPAPGQPP
+267 PPAK
-275 LPPVQT
+275 T
-281 KKTSVIIRK
+281 EKTSVIIRK

-369 SQVENPNKEVAEPY
+369 SQVENPNKEVGSPY
-383 SVEAYSDMQ
+383 TIEAYNDFDEFGLLSTQ
-392 DSNYINPETFTP
+392 NYA
-404 YGKFYYAK
+404 KFYYGK
-412 NKDKSSQVVYCF
+412 NYDGSSQIVYCF
-424 NADLHS
+424 NANLKS
-430 PPESE
+430 PPDSE
-435 DGGGTIDPDISTMK
+435 DHGATINPDFTTGDIRYS
-449 EVKYT
+449 
-454 HTAGSDLFKYAL
+454 HIAGSDLIKYANTA
-466 RPRDTNPEDFLKHIK
+466 RDEDPQLFLKHVK
-481 KVIEKGYNKKG
+481 KVIENGYHKKG
-492 DSYNGLTETQF
+492 QAIPYNGLTEAQF

-510 IYYFTDSTDLKTL
+510 IYYFTDSVDLTKDRL
-523 KTYNNGKGYHGF
+523 KDFHGF
-535 ESMDEKTLAV
+535 GDMNDQTLGVAKKIVEYALSDEDSK
-545 TKELI
+545 
-550 NYAQDNSAPQL
+550 L

-607 TVQKTVVGELGD
+607 TVKKTVVGELGD

-644 NNQDLVVKDGKYSF
+644 NNQDLVAKDGKYSF

-688 VTVDNKVSQEAQSVG
+688 VTVDNKVSQEAQSASENV
-703 KDITE
+703 TA
-708 DKKVTFENRKDL
+708 DKEVTFENRKNL

-730 AIYLWLLL
+730 AIYLWLLFLVPFGL
-738 LVPLGL
+738 LV
-744 WVWLIGRKG
+744 WLFGRKG
-753 LKND
+753 TKK

>member
-26 TLVGVFLMFLTL
+26 TLVGVFLMLL
-38 VSSMRGAQS
+38 VLIGFEGKVRAAHELVEVPVPIFHNPDPQS
-47 IFGEEKRIEE
+47 
-57 VSVPKIKSPD
+57 D
-67 DAYPWYGYDSYDS
+67 YQWYGYEAYTGGYPKYDLFKT
-80 SHPYYERFKVAHD
+80 YYHD
-93 LKVNLNGSKSYQ
+93 LRVNLHGSKSYQ
-105 VYCFNINSHYP
+105 VYCFNVHKHYP
-116 KKKNYSTKNWFQRV
+116 RSSQSFDRKWYKKL
-130 DGTGDVFTSYAKTPR
+130 DGTAENFDSLAMEPR
-145 VSGEELNK
+145 VRKEELTK
-153 KLLSVM
+153 KLRAVM
-159 YNAYPKNAN
+159 YNAYPNDAN
-168 GYMDNIEPLN
+168 GIMKDLEPLN
-178 AILVTQY
+178 AIKVTQE

-193 SSYTVKTLWDSE
+193 AQINPDESFKTEAQSNGINDQQL
-205 VKEGKIKSEQVMLMR
+205 GLMR
-220 EALSKL
+220 KALKEL
-226 IDPKLEEIAEKKLSH
+226 IDPNLGSKYSNKTPSGYRLNVFESH
-241 NSKLNIFVPQDKSVQ
+241 DKTFQ
-256 NLLSAEYVPES
+256 NLLSAEYVPDTPPKPGEE
-267 PPAPGQPP
+267 PPAK
-275 LPPVQT
+275 T
-281 KKTSVIIRK
+281 EKTSVIIRK

-369 SQVENPNKEVAEPY
+369 SQVENPNKEVGSPY
-383 SVEAYSDMQ
+383 TIEAYNDFDEFGLLSTQ
-392 DSNYINPETFTP
+392 NYA
-404 YGKFYYAK
+404 KFYYGK
-412 NKDKSSQVVYCF
+412 NYDGSSQIVYCF
-424 NADLHS
+424 NANLKS
-430 PPESE
+430 PPDSE
-435 DGGGTIDPDISTMK
+435 DHGATINPDFTTGDIRYS
-449 EVKYT
+449 
-454 HTAGSDLFKYAL
+454 HIAGSDLIKYANTA
-466 RPRDTNPEDFLKHIK
+466 RDEDPQLFLKHVK
-481 KVIEKGYNKKG
+481 KVIENGYHKKG
-492 DSYNGLTETQF
+492 QAIPYNGLTEAQF

-510 IYYFTDSTDLKTL
+510 IYYFTDSVDLTKDRL
-523 KTYNNGKGYHGF
+523 KDFHGF
-535 ESMDEKTLAV
+535 GDMNDQTLGVAKKIVEYALSDEDSK
-545 TKELI
+545 
-550 NYAQDNSAPQL
+550 L

-607 TVQKTVVGELGD
+607 TVKKTVVGELGD

-644 NNQDLVVKDGKYSF
+644 NNQDLVAKDEKYSF

-688 VTVDNKVSQEAQSVG
+688 VTVDNKVSQEAQSASENV
-703 KDITE
+703 TA
-708 DKKVTFENRKDL
+708 DKEVTFENRKDL

-730 AIYLWLLL
+730 AIYLWLLF
-738 LVPLGL
+738 LVPFGL

>member
-26 TLVGVFLMFLTL
+26 TLVGVFLMLL
-38 VSSMRGAQS
+38 VLIGFEGKVRAAHELVEVPVPIFHNPDPQS
-47 IFGEEKRIEE
+47 
-57 VSVPKIKSPD
+57 D
-67 DAYPWYGYDSYDS
+67 YQWYGYEAYTGGYPKYDLFKT
-80 SHPYYERFKVAHD
+80 YYHD
-93 LKVNLNGSKSYQ
+93 LRVNLHGSKSYQ
-105 VYCFNINSHYP
+105 VYCFNVHKHYP
-116 KKKNYSTKNWFQRV
+116 RSSQSFDRKWYKKL
-130 DGTGDVFTSYAKTPR
+130 DGTAENFDSLAMEPR
-145 VSGEELNK
+145 VRKEELTK
-153 KLLSVM
+153 KLRAVM
-159 YNAYPKNAN
+159 YNAYPNDAN
-168 GYMDNIEPLN
+168 GIMKDLEPLN
-178 AILVTQY
+178 AIKVTQE

-193 SSYTVKTLWDSE
+193 AQINPDESFKTEAQSNGINDQQL
-205 VKEGKIKSEQVMLMR
+205 GLMR
-220 EALSKL
+220 KALKEL
-226 IDPKLEEIAEKKLSH
+226 IDPNLGSKYSNKTPSGYRLNVFESH
-241 NSKLNIFVPQDKSVQ
+241 DKTFQ
-256 NLLSAEYVPES
+256 NLLSAEYVPDTPPKPGEE
-267 PPAPGQPP
+267 PPAK
-275 LPPVQT
+275 T
-281 KKTSVIIRK
+281 EKTSVIIRK

-369 SQVENPNKEVAEPY
+369 SQVENPNKEVGSPY
-383 SVEAYSDMQ
+383 TIEAYNDFDEFGLLSTQ
-392 DSNYINPETFTP
+392 NYA
-404 YGKFYYAK
+404 KFYYGK
-412 NKDKSSQVVYCF
+412 NYDGSSQIVYCF
-424 NADLHS
+424 NANLKS
-430 PPESE
+430 PPDSE
-435 DGGGTIDPDISTMK
+435 DHGATINPDFTTGDIRYS
-449 EVKYT
+449 
-454 HTAGSDLFKYAL
+454 HIAGSDLIKYANTA
-466 RPRDTNPEDFLKHIK
+466 RDEDPQLFLKHVK
-481 KVIEKGYNKKG
+481 KVIENGYHKKG
-492 DSYNGLTETQF
+492 QAIPYNGLTEAQF

-510 IYYFTDSTDLKTL
+510 IYYFTDSVDLTKDRL
-523 KTYNNGKGYHGF
+523 KDFHGF
-535 ESMDEKTLAV
+535 GDMNDQTLGVAKKIVEYALSDEDSK
-545 TKELI
+545 
-550 NYAQDNSAPQL
+550 L

-607 TVQKTVVGELGD
+607 TVKKTVVGELGD

-644 NNQDLVVKDGKYSF
+644 NNQDLVAKDGKYSF

-688 VTVDNKVSQEAQSVG
+688 VTVDNKVSQEAQSASENV
-703 KDITE
+703 TA
-708 DKKVTFENRKDL
+708 DKEVTFENRKDL

-730 AIYLWLLL
+730 AIYLWLLFLVPFGL
-738 LVPLGL
+738 LV
-744 WVWLIGRKG
+744 WLFGRKG
-753 LKND
+753 TKK

>member
-26 TLVGVFLMFLTL
+26 TLVGVFLMLL
-38 VSSMRGAQS
+38 VLIGFEGKVRAAHELVEVPVPIFHNPDPQS
-47 IFGEEKRIEE
+47 
-57 VSVPKIKSPD
+57 D
-67 DAYPWYGYDSYDS
+67 YQWYGYEAYTGGYPKYDLFKT
-80 SHPYYERFKVAHD
+80 YYHD
-93 LKVNLNGSKSYQ
+93 LRVNLHGSKSYQ
-105 VYCFNINSHYP
+105 VYCFNVHKHYP
-116 KKKNYSTKNWFQRV
+116 RSSQSFDRKWYKKL
-130 DGTGDVFTSYAKTPR
+130 DGTAENFDSLAMEPR
-145 VSGEELNK
+145 VRKEELTK
-153 KLLSVM
+153 KLRAVM
-159 YNAYPKNAN
+159 YNAYPNDAN
-168 GYMDNIEPLN
+168 GIMKDLEPLN
-178 AILVTQY
+178 AIKVTQE

-193 SSYTVKTLWDSE
+193 AQINPDESFKTEAQSNGINDQQL
-205 VKEGKIKSEQVMLMR
+205 GLMR
-220 EALSKL
+220 KALKEL
-226 IDPKLEEIAEKKLSH
+226 IDPNLRSKYSNKTPSGYRLNVFESH
-241 NSKLNIFVPQDKSVQ
+241 DKTFQ
-256 NLLSAEYVPES
+256 NLLSAEYVPDTPPKPGEE
-267 PPAPGQPP
+267 PPAK
-275 LPPVQT
+275 T
-281 KKTSVIIRK
+281 EKTSVIIRK

-369 SQVENPNKEVAEPY
+369 SQVENPNKEVGSPY
-383 SVEAYSDMQ
+383 TIEAYNDFDEFGLLSTQ
-392 DSNYINPETFTP
+392 NYA
-404 YGKFYYAK
+404 KFYYGK
-412 NKDKSSQVVYCF
+412 NYDGSSQIVYCF
-424 NADLHS
+424 NANLKS
-430 PPESE
+430 PPDSE
-435 DGGGTIDPDISTMK
+435 DHGATINPDFTTGDIRYS
-449 EVKYT
+449 
-454 HTAGSDLFKYAL
+454 HIAGSDLIKYANTA
-466 RPRDTNPEDFLKHIK
+466 RDEDPQLFLKHVK
-481 KVIEKGYNKKG
+481 KVIENGYHKKG
-492 DSYNGLTETQF
+492 QAIPYNGLTEAQF

-510 IYYFTDSTDLKTL
+510 IYYFTDSVDLTKDRL
-523 KTYNNGKGYHGF
+523 KDFHGF
-535 ESMDEKTLAV
+535 GDMNDQTLGVAKKIVEYALSDEDSK
-545 TKELI
+545 
-550 NYAQDNSAPQL
+550 L

-607 TVQKTVVGELGD
+607 TVKKTVVGELGD

-644 NNQDLVVKDGKYSF
+644 NNQDLVAKDGKYSF

-688 VTVDNKVSQEAQSVG
+688 VTVDNKVSQEAQSASENV
-703 KDITE
+703 TA
-708 DKKVTFENRKDL
+708 DKEVTFENRKNL

-730 AIYLWLLL
+730 AIYLWLLFLVPFGL
-738 LVPLGL
+738 LV
-744 WVWLIGRKG
+744 WLFGRKG
-753 LKND
+753 TKK

>member
-26 TLVGVFLMFLTL
+26 TLVGVFLMLL
-38 VSSMRGAQS
+38 VLIGFEGKVRAAHELVEVPVPIFHNPDPQS
-47 IFGEEKRIEE
+47 
-57 VSVPKIKSPD
+57 D
-67 DAYPWYGYDSYDS
+67 YQWYGYEAYTGGYPKYDLFKT
-80 SHPYYERFKVAHD
+80 YYHD
-93 LKVNLNGSKSYQ
+93 LRVNLHGSKSYQ
-105 VYCFNINSHYP
+105 VYCFNVHKHYP
-116 KKKNYSTKNWFQRV
+116 RSSQSFDRKWYKKL
-130 DGTGDVFTSYAKTPR
+130 DGTAENFDSLAMEPR
-145 VSGEELNK
+145 VRKEELTK
-153 KLLSVM
+153 KLLAVM
-159 YNAYPKNAN
+159 YNAYPNDAN
-168 GYMDNIEPLN
+168 GIMKDLEPLN
-178 AILVTQY
+178 AIKVTQE

-193 SSYTVKTLWDSE
+193 AQINPDESFKTEAQSNGINDQQL
-205 VKEGKIKSEQVMLMR
+205 GLMR
-220 EALSKL
+220 KALKEL
-226 IDPKLEEIAEKKLSH
+226 IDPNLGSKYSNKTPSGYRLNVFESH
-241 NSKLNIFVPQDKSVQ
+241 DKTFQ
-256 NLLSAEYVPES
+256 NFLSAEYVPDTPPKPGEE
-267 PPAPGQPP
+267 PPAK
-275 LPPVQT
+275 T
-281 KKTSVIIRK
+281 EKTSVIIRK

-369 SQVENPNKEVAEPY
+369 SQVENPNKEVGSPY
-383 SVEAYSDMQ
+383 TIEAYNDFDEFGLLSTQ
-392 DSNYINPETFTP
+392 NYA
-404 YGKFYYAK
+404 KFYYGK
-412 NKDKSSQVVYCF
+412 NYDGSSQIVYCF
-424 NADLHS
+424 NANLKS
-430 PPESE
+430 PPDSE
-435 DGGGTIDPDISTMK
+435 DHGATINPDFTTGDIRYS
-449 EVKYT
+449 
-454 HTAGSDLFKYAL
+454 HIAGSDLIKYANTA
-466 RPRDTNPEDFLKHIK
+466 RDEDPQLFLKHVK
-481 KVIEKGYNKKG
+481 KVIENGYHKKG
-492 DSYNGLTETQF
+492 QAIPYNGLTEAQF

-510 IYYFTDSTDLKTL
+510 IYYFTDSVDLTKDRL
-523 KTYNNGKGYHGF
+523 KDFHGF
-535 ESMDEKTLAV
+535 GDMNDQTLGVAKKIVEYALSDEDSK
-545 TKELI
+545 
-550 NYAQDNSAPQL
+550 L

-600 IPVTHSL
+600 IPVIHSL
-607 TVQKTVVGELGD
+607 TVKKTVVGELGD

-644 NNQDLVVKDGKYSF
+644 NNQDLVAKDGKYSF

-688 VTVDNKVSQEAQSVG
+688 VTVDNKVSQEAQSASENV
-703 KDITE
+703 TA
-708 DKKVTFENRKDL
+708 DKEVTFENRKDL
-720 VPPTGLTTDG
+720 VPPTGFTTDG
-730 AIYLWLLL
+730 GTYLWLLL
-738 LVPLGL
+738 LVPFGL
-744 WVWLIGRKG
+744 LVWFFGRKG

>member
-26 TLVGVFLMFLTL
+26 TLVGVFLMLL
-38 VSSMRGAQS
+38 VLIGFEGKVRAAHELVEVPVPIFHNPDPQS
-47 IFGEEKRIEE
+47 
-57 VSVPKIKSPD
+57 D
-67 DAYPWYGYDSYDS
+67 YQWYGYEAYTRGYPKYDLFKT
-80 SHPYYERFKVAHD
+80 YYHD
-93 LKVNLNGSKSYQ
+93 LRVNLHGSKSYQ
-105 VYCFNINSHYP
+105 VYCFNVHKHYP
-116 KKKNYSTKNWFQRV
+116 RSSQSFDRKWYKKL
-130 DGTGDVFTSYAKTPR
+130 DGTAENFDSLAMEPR
-145 VSGEELNK
+145 VRKEELTK
-153 KLLSVM
+153 KLRAVM
-159 YNAYPKNAN
+159 YNAYPNDAN
-168 GYMDNIEPLN
+168 GIMKDLEPLN
-178 AILVTQY
+178 AIKVTQE

-193 SSYTVKTLWDSE
+193 AQINPDESFKTEAQSNGINDQQL
-205 VKEGKIKSEQVMLMR
+205 GLMR
-220 EALSKL
+220 KALKEL
-226 IDPKLEEIAEKKLSH
+226 IDPNLGSKYSNKTPSGYRLNVFESH
-241 NSKLNIFVPQDKSVQ
+241 DKTFQ
-256 NLLSAEYVPES
+256 NLLSAEYVPDTPPKPGEE
-267 PPAPGQPP
+267 PPAK
-275 LPPVQT
+275 T
-281 KKTSVIIRK
+281 EKTSVIIRK

-369 SQVENPNKEVAEPY
+369 SQVENPNKEVGSPY
-383 SVEAYSDMQ
+383 TIEAYNDFDEFGLLSTQ
-392 DSNYINPETFTP
+392 NYA
-404 YGKFYYAK
+404 KFYYGK
-412 NKDKSSQVVYCF
+412 NYDGSSQIVYCF
-424 NADLHS
+424 NANLKS
-430 PPESE
+430 PPDSE
-435 DGGGTIDPDISTMK
+435 DHGATINPDFTTGDIRYS
-449 EVKYT
+449 
-454 HTAGSDLFKYAL
+454 HIAGSDLIKYANTA
-466 RPRDTNPEDFLKHIK
+466 RDEDPQLFLKHVK
-481 KVIEKGYNKKG
+481 KVIENGYHKKG
-492 DSYNGLTETQF
+492 QAIPYNGLTEAQF

-510 IYYFTDSTDLKTL
+510 IYYFTDSVDLTKDRL
-523 KTYNNGKGYHGF
+523 KDFHGF
-535 ESMDEKTLAV
+535 GDMNDQTLGVAKKIVEYALSDEDSK
-545 TKELI
+545 
-550 NYAQDNSAPQL
+550 L

-644 NNQDLVVKDGKYSF
+644 NNQDLVAKDGKYSF

-683 AKDYI
+683 AKNYI

>member
-26 TLVGVFLMFLTL
+26 TLVGVFLMLL
-38 VSSMRGAQS
+38 VLIGFEGKVRAAHELVEVPVPIFHNPDPQS
-47 IFGEEKRIEE
+47 
-57 VSVPKIKSPD
+57 D
-67 DAYPWYGYDSYDS
+67 YQWYGYEAYTGGYPKYDLFKT
-80 SHPYYERFKVAHD
+80 YYHD
-93 LKVNLNGSKSYQ
+93 LRVNLHGSKSYQ
-105 VYCFNINSHYP
+105 VYCFNVHKHYP
-116 KKKNYSTKNWFQRV
+116 RSSQSFDRKWYKKLDRTAENFDSL
-130 DGTGDVFTSYAKTPR
+130 AMEPR
-145 VSGEELNK
+145 VRKEELTK
-153 KLLSVM
+153 KLRAVM
-159 YNAYPKNAN
+159 YNAYPNDAN
-168 GYMDNIEPLN
+168 GIMKDLEPLN
-178 AILVTQY
+178 AIKVTQE

-193 SSYTVKTLWDSE
+193 AQINPDESFKTEAQSNGINDQQL
-205 VKEGKIKSEQVMLMR
+205 GLMR
-220 EALSKL
+220 KALKEL
-226 IDPKLEEIAEKKLSH
+226 IDPNLGSKYSNKTPSGYRLNVFESH
-241 NSKLNIFVPQDKSVQ
+241 DKTFQ
-256 NLLSAEYVPES
+256 NLLSAKYVPDTPPKPGEE
-267 PPAPGQPP
+267 PPAK
-275 LPPVQT
+275 T
-281 KKTSVIIRK
+281 EKTSVIIRK

-369 SQVENPNKEVAEPY
+369 SQVENPNKEVGSPY
-383 SVEAYSDMQ
+383 TIEAYNDFDEFGLLSTQ
-392 DSNYINPETFTP
+392 NYA
-404 YGKFYYAK
+404 KFYYGK
-412 NKDKSSQVVYCF
+412 NYDGSSQIVYCF
-424 NADLHS
+424 NANLKS
-430 PPESE
+430 PPDSE
-435 DGGGTIDPDISTMK
+435 DHGATINPDFTTGDIRYS
-449 EVKYT
+449 
-454 HTAGSDLFKYAL
+454 HIAGSDLIKYANTA
-466 RPRDTNPEDFLKHIK
+466 RDEDPQLFLKHVK
-481 KVIEKGYNKKG
+481 KVIENGYHKKG
-492 DSYNGLTETQF
+492 QAIPYNGLTEAQF

-510 IYYFTDSTDLKTL
+510 IYYFTDSVDLTKDRL
-523 KTYNNGKGYHGF
+523 KDFHGF
-535 ESMDEKTLAV
+535 GDMNDQTLGVAKKIVEYALSDEDSK
-545 TKELI
+545 
-550 NYAQDNSAPQL
+550 L

-607 TVQKTVVGELGD
+607 TVKKTVVGELGD

-644 NNQDLVVKDGKYSF
+644 NNQDLVAKDGKYSF

-688 VTVDNKVSQEAQSVG
+688 VTVDNKVSQEAQSASENV
-703 KDITE
+703 TA
-708 DKKVTFENRKDL
+708 DKEVTFENRKDL

-730 AIYLWLLL
+730 AIYLWLLFLVPFGL
-738 LVPLGL
+738 LV
-744 WVWLIGRKG
+744 WLFGRKG
-753 LKND
+753 TKK

>member
-26 TLVGVFLMFLTL
+26 TLVGVFLMLL
-38 VSSMRGAQS
+38 VLIGFEGKVRAAHELVEVPVPIFHNPDPQS
-47 IFGEEKRIEE
+47 
-57 VSVPKIKSPD
+57 D
-67 DAYPWYGYDSYDS
+67 YQWYGYEAYTGGYPKYDLFKT
-80 SHPYYERFKVAHD
+80 YYHD
-93 LKVNLNGSKSYQ
+93 LRVNLHGSKSYQ
-105 VYCFNINSHYP
+105 VYCFNVHKHYP
-116 KKKNYSTKNWFQRV
+116 RSSQSFDRKWYKKL
-130 DGTGDVFTSYAKTPR
+130 DGTAENFDSLAMEPR
-145 VSGEELNK
+145 VRKEELTK
-153 KLLSVM
+153 KLRAVM
-159 YNAYPKNAN
+159 YNAYPNDAN
-168 GYMDNIEPLN
+168 GIMKDLEPLN
-178 AILVTQY
+178 AIKVTQE

-193 SSYTVKTLWDSE
+193 AQINPDESFKTEAQSNGINDQQL
-205 VKEGKIKSEQVMLMR
+205 GLMR
-220 EALSKL
+220 KALKEL
-226 IDPKLEEIAEKKLSH
+226 IDPNLGSKYSNKTPSGYRLNVFESH
-241 NSKLNIFVPQDKSVQ
+241 DKTFQ
-256 NLLSAEYVPES
+256 NLLSAEYVPDTPPKPGEE
-267 PPAPGQPP
+267 PPAK
-275 LPPVQT
+275 T
-281 KKTSVIIRK
+281 EKTSVIIRK

-369 SQVENPNKEVAEPY
+369 SQVENPNKEVGSPY
-383 SVEAYSDMQ
+383 TIETYNDFDEFGLLSTQ
-392 DSNYINPETFTP
+392 NYA
-404 YGKFYYAK
+404 KFYYGK
-412 NKDKSSQVVYCF
+412 NYDGSSQIVYCF
-424 NADLHS
+424 NANLKS
-430 PPESE
+430 PPDSE
-435 DGGGTIDPDISTMK
+435 DHGATINPDFTTGDIRYS
-449 EVKYT
+449 
-454 HTAGSDLFKYAL
+454 HIAGSDLIKYANTA
-466 RPRDTNPEDFLKHIK
+466 RDEDPQLFLKHVK
-481 KVIEKGYNKKG
+481 KVIENGYHKKG
-492 DSYNGLTETQF
+492 QAIPYNGLTEAQF

-510 IYYFTDSTDLKTL
+510 IYYFTDSVDLTKDRL
-523 KTYNNGKGYHGF
+523 KDFHGF
-535 ESMDEKTLAV
+535 GDMNDQTLGVAKKIVEYALSDEDSK
-545 TKELI
+545 
-550 NYAQDNSAPQL
+550 L

-600 IPVTHSL
+600 IPVIHSL
-607 TVQKTVVGELGD
+607 TVKKTVVGELGD

-644 NNQDLVVKDGKYSF
+644 NNQDLVAKDGKYSF

-688 VTVDNKVSQEAQSVG
+688 VTVDNKVSQEAQSASENV
-703 KDITE
+703 TA
-708 DKKVTFENRKDL
+708 DKEVTFENRKDL
-720 VPPTGLTTDG
+720 VPPTGFTTDG
-730 AIYLWLLL
+730 GTYLWLLL
-738 LVPLGL
+738 LVPFGL
-744 WVWLIGRKG
+744 LVWFFGRKG

>member
-26 TLVGVFLMFLTL
+26 TLVGVFLMLL
-38 VSSMRGAQS
+38 VLIGFEGKVRAAHELVEVPVPIFHNPDPQS
-47 IFGEEKRIEE
+47 
-57 VSVPKIKSPD
+57 D
-67 DAYPWYGYDSYDS
+67 YQWYGYEAYTGGYPKYDLFKT
-80 SHPYYERFKVAHD
+80 YYHD
-93 LKVNLNGSKSYQ
+93 LRVNLHGSKSYQ
-105 VYCFNINSHYP
+105 VYCFNVHKHYP
-116 KKKNYSTKNWFQRV
+116 RSSQSFDRKWYKKL
-130 DGTGDVFTSYAKTPR
+130 DGTAENFDSLAMEPR
-145 VSGEELNK
+145 VRKEELTK
-153 KLLSVM
+153 KLRAVM
-159 YNAYPKNAN
+159 YNAYPNDAN
-168 GYMDNIEPLN
+168 GIMKDLEPLN
-178 AILVTQY
+178 AIKVTQE

-193 SSYTVKTLWDSE
+193 AQINPDESFKTEAQSNGINDQQL
-205 VKEGKIKSEQVMLMR
+205 GLMR
-220 EALSKL
+220 KALKEL
-226 IDPKLEEIAEKKLSH
+226 IDPNLGSKYSNKTPSGYRLNVFESH
-241 NSKLNIFVPQDKSVQ
+241 DKTFQ
-256 NLLSAEYVPES
+256 NLLSAEYVPDTPPKPGEE
-267 PPAPGQPP
+267 PPAK
-275 LPPVQT
+275 T
-281 KKTSVIIRK
+281 EKTSVIIRK

-369 SQVENPNKEVAEPY
+369 SQVENPNKEVGSPY
-383 SVEAYSDMQ
+383 TIEAYNDFDEFGLLSTQ
-392 DSNYINPETFTP
+392 NYA
-404 YGKFYYAK
+404 KFYYGK
-412 NKDKSSQVVYCF
+412 NYDGSSQIVYCF
-424 NADLHS
+424 NANLKS
-430 PPESE
+430 PPDSE
-435 DGGGTIDPDISTMK
+435 DHGATINPDFTTGDIRYS
-449 EVKYT
+449 
-454 HTAGSDLFKYAL
+454 HIAGSDLIKYANTA
-466 RPRDTNPEDFLKHIK
+466 RDEDPQLFLKHVK
-481 KVIEKGYNKKG
+481 KVIENGYHKKG
-492 DSYNGLTETQF
+492 QAIPYNGLTEAQF

-510 IYYFTDSTDLKTL
+510 IYYFTDSVDLTKDRL
-523 KTYNNGKGYHGF
+523 KDFHGF
-535 ESMDEKTLAV
+535 GDMNDQTLGVAKKIVEYALSDEDSK
-545 TKELI
+545 
-550 NYAQDNSAPQL
+550 L

-600 IPVTHSL
+600 IPVIHSL
-607 TVQKTVVGELGD
+607 TVKKTVVGELGD

-644 NNQDLVVKDGKYSF
+644 NNQDLVAKDGKYSF

-688 VTVDNKVSQEAQSVG
+688 VTVDNKVSQEAQSASENV
-703 KDITE
+703 TA
-708 DKKVTFENRKDL
+708 DKEVTFENRKDL
-720 VPPTGLTTDG
+720 VPPTGFTTDG
-730 AIYLWLLL
+730 GTYLWLLL
-738 LVPLGL
+738 LVPFGL
-744 WVWLIGRKG
+744 LVWFFGRKG

>member
-26 TLVGVFLMFLTL
+26 TLVGVFLMLL
-38 VSSMRGAQS
+38 VLIGFEGKVRAAHELVEVPVPIFHNPDPQS
-47 IFGEEKRIEE
+47 
-57 VSVPKIKSPD
+57 D
-67 DAYPWYGYDSYDS
+67 YQWYGYEAYTGGYPKYDLFKT
-80 SHPYYERFKVAHD
+80 YYHD
-93 LKVNLNGSKSYQ
+93 LRVNLHGSKSYQ
-105 VYCFNINSHYP
+105 VYCFNVHKHYP
-116 KKKNYSTKNWFQRV
+116 RSSQSFDRKWYKKL
-130 DGTGDVFTSYAKTPR
+130 DGTAENFDSLAMEPR
-145 VSGEELNK
+145 VRKEELTK
-153 KLLSVM
+153 KLRAVM
-159 YNAYPKNAN
+159 YNAYPNDAN
-168 GYMDNIEPLN
+168 GIMKDLEPLN
-178 AILVTQY
+178 AIKVTQE

-193 SSYTVKTLWDSE
+193 AQINPDESFKTEAQSNGINDQQL
-205 VKEGKIKSEQVMLMR
+205 GLMR
-220 EALSKL
+220 KALKEL
-226 IDPKLEEIAEKKLSH
+226 IDPNLGSKYSNKTPSGYRLNVFESH
-241 NSKLNIFVPQDKSVQ
+241 DKTFQ
-256 NLLSAEYVPES
+256 NLLSAEYVPDTPPKPGEE
-267 PPAPGQPP
+267 PPAK
-275 LPPVQT
+275 T
-281 KKTSVIIRK
+281 EKTSVIIRK

-369 SQVENPNKEVAEPY
+369 SQVENPNKEVGSPY
-383 SVEAYSDMQ
+383 TIEAYNDFDEFGLLSTQ
-392 DSNYINPETFTP
+392 NYA
-404 YGKFYYAK
+404 KFYYGK
-412 NKDKSSQVVYCF
+412 NYDGSSQIVYCF
-424 NADLHS
+424 NANLKS
-430 PPESE
+430 PPDSE
-435 DGGGTIDPDISTMK
+435 DHGATINPDFTTGDIRYS
-449 EVKYT
+449 
-454 HTAGSDLFKYAL
+454 HIAGSDLIKYANTA
-466 RPRDTNPEDFLKHIK
+466 RDEDPQLFLKHVK
-481 KVIEKGYNKKG
+481 KVIENGYHKKG
-492 DSYNGLTETQF
+492 QAIPYNGLTEAQF

-510 IYYFTDSTDLKTL
+510 IYYFTDSVDLTKDRL
-523 KTYNNGKGYHGF
+523 KDFHGF
-535 ESMDEKTLAV
+535 GDMNDQTLGVAKKIVEYALSDEDSK
-545 TKELI
+545 
-550 NYAQDNSAPQL
+550 L

-607 TVQKTVVGELGD
+607 TVKKTVVGELGD

-644 NNQDLVVKDGKYSF
+644 NNQDLVAKDGKYSF

-688 VTVDNKVSQEAQSVG
+688 VTVDNKVSQEAQPASENV
-703 KDITE
+703 TA
-708 DKKVTFENRKDL
+708 DKEVTFENRKNL

-730 AIYLWLLL
+730 AIYLWLLFLVPFGL
-738 LVPLGL
+738 LV
-744 WVWLIGRKG
+744 WLFGRKG
-753 LKND
+753 TKK

>member
-26 TLVGVFLMFLTL
+26 TLVGVFLMLL
-38 VSSMRGAQS
+38 VLIGFEGKVRAAHELVEVPVPIFHNPDPQS
-47 IFGEEKRIEE
+47 
-57 VSVPKIKSPD
+57 D
-67 DAYPWYGYDSYDS
+67 YQWYGYEAYTGGYPKYDLFKT
-80 SHPYYERFKVAHD
+80 YYHD
-93 LKVNLNGSKSYQ
+93 LRVNLHGSKSYQ
-105 VYCFNINSHYP
+105 VYCFNVHKHYP
-116 KKKNYSTKNWFQRV
+116 RSSQSFDRKWYKKL
-130 DGTGDVFTSYAKTPR
+130 DGTAENFDSLAMEPR
-145 VSGEELNK
+145 VRKEELTK
-153 KLLSVM
+153 KLLAVM
-159 YNAYPKNAN
+159 YNAYPNDAN
-168 GYMDNIEPLN
+168 GIMKDLEPLN
-178 AILVTQY
+178 AIKVTQE

-193 SSYTVKTLWDSE
+193 AQINPDESFKTEAQSNGINDQQL
-205 VKEGKIKSEQVMLMR
+205 GLMR
-220 EALSKL
+220 KALKEL
-226 IDPKLEEIAEKKLSH
+226 IDPNLGSKYSNKTPSGYRLNVFESH
-241 NSKLNIFVPQDKSVQ
+241 DKTFQ
-256 NLLSAEYVPES
+256 NLLSAEYVPDTPPKPGEE
-267 PPAPGQPP
+267 PPAK
-275 LPPVQT
+275 T
-281 KKTSVIIRK
+281 EKTSVIIRK

-369 SQVENPNKEVAEPY
+369 SQVENPNKEVGSPY
-383 SVEAYSDMQ
+383 TIEAYNDFDEFGLLSTQ
-392 DSNYINPETFTP
+392 NYA
-404 YGKFYYAK
+404 KFYYGK
-412 NKDKSSQVVYCF
+412 NYDGSSQIVYCF
-424 NADLHS
+424 NANLKS
-430 PPESE
+430 PPDSE
-435 DGGGTIDPDISTMK
+435 DHGATINPDFTTGDIRYS
-449 EVKYT
+449 
-454 HTAGSDLFKYAL
+454 HIAGSDLIKYANTA
-466 RPRDTNPEDFLKHIK
+466 RDEDPQLFLKHVK
-481 KVIEKGYNKKG
+481 KVIENGYHKKG
-492 DSYNGLTETQF
+492 QAIPYNGLTEAQF

-510 IYYFTDSTDLKTL
+510 IYYFTDSVDLTKDRL
-523 KTYNNGKGYHGF
+523 KDFHGF
-535 ESMDEKTLAV
+535 GDMNDQTLGVAKKIVEYALSDEDSK
-545 TKELI
+545 
-550 NYAQDNSAPQL
+550 L

-600 IPVTHSL
+600 IPVIHSL
-607 TVQKTVVGELGD
+607 TVKKTVVGELGD

-644 NNQDLVVKDGKYSF
+644 NNQDLVAKDGKYSF

-688 VTVDNKVSQEAQSVG
+688 VTVDNKVSQEAQSASENV
-703 KDITE
+703 TA
-708 DKKVTFENRKDL
+708 DKEVTFENRKDL
-720 VPPTGLTTDG
+720 VPPTGFTTDG
-730 AIYLWLLL
+730 GTYLWLLL
-738 LVPLGL
+738 LVPFGL
-744 WVWLIGRKG
+744 LVWFFGRKG

>member
-67 DAYPWYGYDSYDS
+67 DVYPWYGYDSYDS

-93 LKVNLNGSKSYQ
+93 LRVNLNGSKSYQ

-116 KKKNYSTKNWFQRV
+116 NRKNAFSKQWFKRV

-193 SSYTVKTLWDSE
+193 SSYTVNTLWDSE

-281 KKTSVIIRK
+281 KKTTVIIRK
-290 YAEGDYSKLLEG
+290 YAKGDYSKLLEG
-302 ATLRLTGEDIPDFQ
+302 ATFSLTSEDVPNFEPII
-316 EKVFQSNG
+316 FQSNSIG
-324 TGEKIELSNG
+324 KTVELLDG
-334 TYTLTETS
+334 TYTLTETA
-342 SPDGYKIAE
+342 PPNGYEIAK
-351 PIKFRVV
+351 PTKFRVKQGDV
-358 NKKVFIVQKDG
+358 SIVQEDG
-369 SQVENPNKEVAEPY
+369 TEIQNPNKEVAEPY
-383 SVEAYSDMQ
+383 SVEGYD
-392 DSNYINPETFTP
+392 DRSNDGQISSGRP

-466 RPRDTNPEDFLKHIK
+466 RPRDTNPEDFLKHVK
-481 KVIEKGYNKKG
+481 KVIEKGYKKKG

-510 IYYFTDSTDLKTL
+510 IYYFTDSVDLTKDRL
-523 KTYNNGKGYHGF
+523 KDFHGF
-535 ESMDEKTLAV
+535 GDMNDQTLGVAKKIVEYALSDEDSK
-545 TKELI
+545 
-550 NYAQDNSAPQL
+550 L

-607 TVQKTVVGELGD
+607 TVKKTVVGELGD

-629 LKDKTGQPIVDALKT
+629 LKDKTGQPIVNTLKT
-644 NNQDLVVKDGKYSF
+644 NNQDLVAKDGKYSF

-688 VTVDNKVSQEAQSVG
+688 VTVDNKVSQEAQSASENV
-703 KDITE
+703 TA
-708 DKKVTFENRKDL
+708 DKEVTFENRKDL

-744 WVWLIGRKG
+744 WVWLFGRKG

>member
-1 MNNKKLQKKQDAP
+1 MQKRDKTNYGSANNKRRQTTIGLLK
-14 RVSNRKPKQLTV
+14 
-26 TLVGVFLMFLTL
+26 VFLTFVALIGI
-38 VSSMRGAQS
+38 VGFSIRAFGA
-47 IFGEEKRIEE
+47 EEQ
-57 VSVPKIKSPD
+57 SVPNKQSSVQD
-67 DAYPWYGYDSYDS
+67 YPWYGYDSYSKGYPDYS
-80 SHPYYERFKVAHD
+80 PLKTYHN
-93 LKVNLNGSKSYQ
+93 LKVNLEGSKDYQ
-105 VYCFNINSHYP
+105 TYCFNL
-116 KKKNYSTKNWFQRV
+116 TKHFPSKLDSVKSQW
-130 DGTGDVFTSYAKTPR
+130 Y
-145 VSGEELNK
+145 K
-153 KLLSVM
+153 KLEGNDQTFRNYASQIRNEQNISQKILDVL
-159 YNAYPKNAN
+159 YNGYPNNAN
-168 GYMDNIEPLN
+168 GLMNELEPLN
-178 AILVTQY
+178 AIIVTQN
-185 AVWYYSDS
+185 AIWYYSDS
-193 SSYTVKTLWDSE
+193 AQINPDESFKTEAQSNGINDQQL
-205 VKEGKIKSEQVMLMR
+205 GLMR
-220 EALSKL
+220 KALKEL
-226 IDPKLEEIAEKKLSH
+226 IDPNLGSKYSNKTPSGYRLNVFESH
-241 NSKLNIFVPQDKSVQ
+241 DKTFQ
-256 NLLSAEYVPES
+256 NLLSAEYVPDTPPKPGEE
-267 PPAPGQPP
+267 PPAK
-275 LPPVQT
+275 T
-281 KKTSVIIRK
+281 EKTSVIIRK

-324 TGEKIELSNG
+324 TGEKIELPNG

-351 PIKFRVV
+351 PIKFRVE

-383 SVEAYSDMQ
+383 SVEAYNDFMDEEVLSG
-392 DSNYINPETFTP
+392 FTP

-430 PPESE
+430 PPDSYDSGE
-435 DGGGTIDPDISTMK
+435 TINPDTSTMK
-449 EVKYT
+449 DVKYT

-481 KVIEKGYNKKG
+481 KVIEKGYKKKG

-510 IYYFTDSTDLKTL
+510 IYYFTDSADLKTL

-550 NYAQDNSAPQL
+550 TYAQNGSAPQL

-607 TVQKTVVGELGD
+607 TVKKTVVGELGD

-629 LKDKTGQPIVDALKT
+629 LKDKTGQPIVNTLKT
-644 NNQDLVVKDGKYSF
+644 NNQDLVAKDGKYSF

-744 WVWLIGRKG
+744 LVWLIGRKG

>member
-26 TLVGVFLMFLTL
+26 TLVGVFLMLL
-38 VSSMRGAQS
+38 VLIGFEGKVRAAHELVEVPVPIFHNPDPQS
-47 IFGEEKRIEE
+47 
-57 VSVPKIKSPD
+57 D
-67 DAYPWYGYDSYDS
+67 YQWYGYEAYTGGYPKYDLFKT
-80 SHPYYERFKVAHD
+80 YYHD
-93 LKVNLNGSKSYQ
+93 LRVNLHGSKSYQ
-105 VYCFNINSHYP
+105 VYCFNVHKHYP
-116 KKKNYSTKNWFQRV
+116 RSSQSFDRKWYKKL
-130 DGTGDVFTSYAKTPR
+130 DGTAENFDSLAMEPR
-145 VSGEELNK
+145 VRKEELTK
-153 KLLSVM
+153 KLRAVM
-159 YNAYPKNAN
+159 YNAYPNDAN
-168 GYMDNIEPLN
+168 GIMKDLEPLN
-178 AILVTQY
+178 AIKVTQE

-193 SSYTVKTLWDSE
+193 AQINPDESFKTEAQSNGINDQQL
-205 VKEGKIKSEQVMLMR
+205 GLMR
-220 EALSKL
+220 KALKEL
-226 IDPKLEEIAEKKLSH
+226 IDPNLGSKYSNKTPSGYRLNVFESH
-241 NSKLNIFVPQDKSVQ
+241 DKTFQ
-256 NLLSAEYVPES
+256 NLLSAEYVPDTPPKPGEE
-267 PPAPGQPP
+267 PPAK
-275 LPPVQT
+275 T
-281 KKTSVIIRK
+281 EKTSVIIRK

-369 SQVENPNKEVAEPY
+369 SQVENPNKEVGSPY
-383 SVEAYSDMQ
+383 TIEAYNDFDEFGLLSTQ
-392 DSNYINPETFTP
+392 NYA
-404 YGKFYYAK
+404 KFYYGK
-412 NKDKSSQVVYCF
+412 NYDGSSQIVYCF
-424 NADLHS
+424 NANLKS
-430 PPESE
+430 PPDSE
-435 DGGGTIDPDISTMK
+435 DHGATINPDFTTGDIRYS
-449 EVKYT
+449 
-454 HTAGSDLFKYAL
+454 HIAGSDLIKYANTA
-466 RPRDTNPEDFLKHIK
+466 RDEDPQLFLKHVK
-481 KVIEKGYNKKG
+481 KVIENGYHKKG
-492 DSYNGLTETQF
+492 QAIPYNGLTEAQF

-510 IYYFTDSTDLKTL
+510 IYYFTDSVDLTKDRL
-523 KTYNNGKGYHGF
+523 KDFHGF
-535 ESMDEKTLAV
+535 GDMNDQTLGVAKKIVEYALSDEDSK
-545 TKELI
+545 
-550 NYAQDNSAPQL
+550 L

-607 TVQKTVVGELGD
+607 TVKKTVVGELGD

-644 NNQDLVVKDGKYSF
+644 NNQDLVAKDGKYSF

-688 VTVDNKVSQEAQSVG
+688 VTVDNKVSQEAQSASENV
-703 KDITE
+703 TA
-708 DKKVTFENRKDL
+708 DKEVTFENRKNL

-730 AIYLWLLL
+730 AIYLWLLFLVPFGL
-738 LVPLGL
+738 LV
-744 WVWLIGRKG
+744 WLFGRKG
-753 LKND
+753 TKK

>member
-26 TLVGVFLMFLTL
+26 TLVGVFLMLL
-38 VSSMRGAQS
+38 VLIGFEGKVRAAHELVEVPVPIFHNPDPQS
-47 IFGEEKRIEE
+47 
-57 VSVPKIKSPD
+57 D
-67 DAYPWYGYDSYDS
+67 YQWYGYEAYTGGYPKYDLFKT
-80 SHPYYERFKVAHD
+80 YYHD
-93 LKVNLNGSKSYQ
+93 LRVNLHGSKSYQ
-105 VYCFNINSHYP
+105 VYCFNVHKHYP
-116 KKKNYSTKNWFQRV
+116 RSSQSFDRKWYKKL
-130 DGTGDVFTSYAKTPR
+130 DGTAENFDSLAMEPR
-145 VSGEELNK
+145 VRKEELTK
-153 KLLSVM
+153 KLRAVM
-159 YNAYPKNAN
+159 YNAYPNDAN
-168 GYMDNIEPLN
+168 GIMKDLEPLN
-178 AILVTQY
+178 AIKVTQE

-193 SSYTVKTLWDSE
+193 AQINPDESFKTEAQSNGINDQQL
-205 VKEGKIKSEQVMLMR
+205 GLMR
-220 EALSKL
+220 KALKEL
-226 IDPKLEEIAEKKLSH
+226 IDPNLGSKYSNKTPSGYRLNVFESH
-241 NSKLNIFVPQDKSVQ
+241 DKTFQ
-256 NLLSAEYVPES
+256 NLLSAEYVPDTPPKPGEE
-267 PPAPGQPP
+267 PPAK
-275 LPPVQT
+275 T
-281 KKTSVIIRK
+281 EKTSVIIRK

-369 SQVENPNKEVAEPY
+369 SQVENPNKEVGSPY
-383 SVEAYSDMQ
+383 TIEAYNDFDEFGLLSTQ
-392 DSNYINPETFTP
+392 NYA
-404 YGKFYYAK
+404 KFYYGK
-412 NKDKSSQVVYCF
+412 NYDGSSQIVYCF
-424 NADLHS
+424 NANLKS
-430 PPESE
+430 PPDSE
-435 DGGGTIDPDISTMK
+435 DHGATINPDFTTGDIRYS
-449 EVKYT
+449 
-454 HTAGSDLFKYAL
+454 HIAGSDLIKYANTA
-466 RPRDTNPEDFLKHIK
+466 RDEDPQLFLKHVK
-481 KVIEKGYNKKG
+481 KVIENGYHKKG
-492 DSYNGLTETQF
+492 QAIPYNGLTEAQF

-510 IYYFTDSTDLKTL
+510 IYYFTDSVDLTKDRL
-523 KTYNNGKGYHGF
+523 KDFHGF
-535 ESMDEKTLAV
+535 GDMNDQTLGVAKKIVEYALSDEDSK
-545 TKELI
+545 
-550 NYAQDNSAPQL
+550 L

-607 TVQKTVVGELGD
+607 TVKKTVVGELGD

-644 NNQDLVVKDGKYSF
+644 NNQDLVAKDGKYSF

-688 VTVDNKVSQEAQSVG
+688 VTVDNKVSQEAQSASENV
-703 KDITE
+703 TA
-708 DKKVTFENRKDL
+708 DKEVTFENRKDL
-720 VPPTGLTTDG
+720 VPPTGFTTDG
-730 AIYLWLLL
+730 GTYLWLLL
-738 LVPLGL
+738 LVPFGL
-744 WVWLIGRKG
+744 LVWFFGRKG

>member
-1 MNNKKLQKKQDAP
+1 MQKKQDAP

-26 TLVGVFLMFLTL
+26 TLVGVFLMLL
-38 VSSMRGAQS
+38 VLIGFEGKVRAAHELVEVPVPIFHNPDPQS
-47 IFGEEKRIEE
+47 
-57 VSVPKIKSPD
+57 D
-67 DAYPWYGYDSYDS
+67 YQWYGYEAYTGGYPKYDLFKT
-80 SHPYYERFKVAHD
+80 YYHD
-93 LKVNLNGSKSYQ
+93 LRVNLHGSKSYQ
-105 VYCFNINSHYP
+105 VYCFNVHKHYP
-116 KKKNYSTKNWFQRV
+116 RSSQSFDRKWYKKL
-130 DGTGDVFTSYAKTPR
+130 DGTAENFDSLAMEPR
-145 VSGEELNK
+145 VRKEELTK
-153 KLLSVM
+153 KLRAVM
-159 YNAYPKNAN
+159 YNAYPNDAN
-168 GYMDNIEPLN
+168 GIMKDLEPLN
-178 AILVTQY
+178 AIKVTQE

-193 SSYTVKTLWDSE
+193 AQINPDESFKTEAQSNGINDQQL
-205 VKEGKIKSEQVMLMR
+205 GLMR
-220 EALSKL
+220 KALKEL
-226 IDPKLEEIAEKKLSH
+226 IDPNLGSKYSNKTPSGYRLNVFESH
-241 NSKLNIFVPQDKSVQ
+241 DKTFQ
-256 NLLSAEYVPES
+256 NLLSAEYVPDTPPKPGEE
-267 PPAPGQPP
+267 PPAK
-275 LPPVQT
+275 T
-281 KKTSVIIRK
+281 EKTSVIIRK

-369 SQVENPNKEVAEPY
+369 SQVENPNKEVGSPY
-383 SVEAYSDMQ
+383 TIEAYNDFDEFGLLSTQ
-392 DSNYINPETFTP
+392 NYA
-404 YGKFYYAK
+404 KFYYGK
-412 NKDKSSQVVYCF
+412 NYDGSSQIVYCF
-424 NADLHS
+424 NANLKS
-430 PPESE
+430 PPDSE
-435 DGGGTIDPDISTMK
+435 DHGATINPDFTTGDIRYS
-449 EVKYT
+449 
-454 HTAGSDLFKYAL
+454 HIAGSDLIKYANTA
-466 RPRDTNPEDFLKHIK
+466 RDEDPQLFLKHVK
-481 KVIEKGYNKKG
+481 KVIENGYHKKG
-492 DSYNGLTETQF
+492 QAIPYNGLTEAQF

-510 IYYFTDSTDLKTL
+510 IYYFTDSVDLTKDRL
-523 KTYNNGKGYHGF
+523 KDFHGF
-535 ESMDEKTLAV
+535 GDMNDQTLGVAKKIVEYALSDEDSK
-545 TKELI
+545 
-550 NYAQDNSAPQL
+550 L

-607 TVQKTVVGELGD
+607 TVKKTVVGELGD

-644 NNQDLVVKDGKYSF
+644 NNQDLVAKDGKYSF

-688 VTVDNKVSQEAQSVG
+688 VTVDNKVSQEAQSASENV
-703 KDITE
+703 TA
-708 DKKVTFENRKDL
+708 DKEVTFENRKNL

-730 AIYLWLLL
+730 AIYLWLLFLVPFGL
-738 LVPLGL
+738 LV
-744 WVWLIGRKG
+744 WLFGRKG
-753 LKND
+753 TKK

>member
-26 TLVGVFLMFLTL
+26 TLVGVFLMLL
-38 VSSMRGAQS
+38 VLIGFEGKVRAAHELVEVPVPIFHNPDPQS
-47 IFGEEKRIEE
+47 
-57 VSVPKIKSPD
+57 D
-67 DAYPWYGYDSYDS
+67 YQWYGYEAYTGGYPKYDLFKT
-80 SHPYYERFKVAHD
+80 YYHD
-93 LKVNLNGSKSYQ
+93 LRVNLHGSKSYQ
-105 VYCFNINSHYP
+105 VYCFNVHKHYP
-116 KKKNYSTKNWFQRV
+116 RSSQSFDRKWYKKL
-130 DGTGDVFTSYAKTPR
+130 DGTAENFDSLAMEPR
-145 VSGEELNK
+145 VRKEELTK
-153 KLLSVM
+153 KLRAVM
-159 YNAYPKNAN
+159 YNAYPNDAN
-168 GYMDNIEPLN
+168 GIMKDLEPLN
-178 AILVTQY
+178 AIKVTQE

-193 SSYTVKTLWDSE
+193 AQINPDESFKTEAQSNGINDQQL
-205 VKEGKIKSEQVMLMR
+205 GLMR
-220 EALSKL
+220 KALKEL
-226 IDPKLEEIAEKKLSH
+226 IDPNLGSKYSNKTPSGSRLNVFESH
-241 NSKLNIFVPQDKSVQ
+241 DKTFQ
-256 NLLSAEYVPES
+256 NLLSAEYVPDTPPKPGEE
-267 PPAPGQPP
+267 PPAK
-275 LPPVQT
+275 T
-281 KKTSVIIRK
+281 EKTSVIIRK

-369 SQVENPNKEVAEPY
+369 SQVENPNKEVGSPY
-383 SVEAYSDMQ
+383 TIEAYNDFDEFGLLSTQ
-392 DSNYINPETFTP
+392 NYA
-404 YGKFYYAK
+404 KFYYGK
-412 NKDKSSQVVYCF
+412 NYDGSSQIVYCF
-424 NADLHS
+424 NANLKS
-430 PPESE
+430 PPDSE
-435 DGGGTIDPDISTMK
+435 DHGATINPDFTTGDIRYS
-449 EVKYT
+449 
-454 HTAGSDLFKYAL
+454 HIAGSDLIKYANTA
-466 RPRDTNPEDFLKHIK
+466 RDEDPQLFLKHVK
-481 KVIEKGYNKKG
+481 KVIENGYHKKG
-492 DSYNGLTETQF
+492 QAIPYNGLTEAQF

-510 IYYFTDSTDLKTL
+510 IYYFTDSVDLTKDRL
-523 KTYNNGKGYHGF
+523 KDFHGF
-535 ESMDEKTLAV
+535 GDMNDQTLGVAKKIVEYALSDEDSK
-545 TKELI
+545 
-550 NYAQDNSAPQL
+550 L

-600 IPVTHSL
+600 IPVIHSL
-607 TVQKTVVGELGD
+607 TVKKTVVGELGD

-644 NNQDLVVKDGKYSF
+644 NNQDLVAKDGKYSF

-688 VTVDNKVSQEAQSVG
+688 VTVDNKVSQEAQSASENV
-703 KDITE
+703 TA
-708 DKKVTFENRKDL
+708 DKEVTFENRKDL
-720 VPPTGLTTDG
+720 VPPTGFTTDG
-730 AIYLWLLL
+730 GTYLWLLL
-738 LVPLGL
+738 LVPFGL
-744 WVWLIGRKG
+744 LVWFFGRKG

>member
-26 TLVGVFLMFLTL
+26 TLVGVFLMLL
-38 VSSMRGAQS
+38 VLIGFEGKVRAAHELVEVPVPIFHNPDPQS
-47 IFGEEKRIEE
+47 
-57 VSVPKIKSPD
+57 D
-67 DAYPWYGYDSYDS
+67 YQWYGYEAYTGGYPKYDLFKT
-80 SHPYYERFKVAHD
+80 YYHD
-93 LKVNLNGSKSYQ
+93 LRVNLHGSKSYQ
-105 VYCFNINSHYP
+105 VYCFNVHKHYP
-116 KKKNYSTKNWFQRV
+116 RSSQSFDRKWYKKL
-130 DGTGDVFTSYAKTPR
+130 DGTAENFDSLAMEPR
-145 VSGEELNK
+145 VRKEELTK
-153 KLLSVM
+153 KLRAVM
-159 YNAYPKNAN
+159 YNAYPNDAN
-168 GYMDNIEPLN
+168 GIMKDLEPLN
-178 AILVTQY
+178 AIKVTQE

-193 SSYTVKTLWDSE
+193 AQINPDESFKTEAQSNGINDQQL
-205 VKEGKIKSEQVMLMR
+205 GLMR
-220 EALSKL
+220 KALKEL
-226 IDPKLEEIAEKKLSH
+226 IDPNLGSKYSNKTPSGYRLNVFESH
-241 NSKLNIFVPQDKSVQ
+241 DKTFQ
-256 NLLSAEYVPES
+256 NLLSAEYVPDTPPKPGEE
-267 PPAPGQPP
+267 PPAK
-275 LPPVQT
+275 T
-281 KKTSVIIRK
+281 EKTSVIIRK

-369 SQVENPNKEVAEPY
+369 SQVENPNKEVGSPY
-383 SVEAYSDMQ
+383 TIEAYNDFDEFGLLSTQ
-392 DSNYINPETFTP
+392 NYA
-404 YGKFYYAK
+404 KFYYGK
-412 NKDKSSQVVYCF
+412 NYDGSSQIVYCF
-424 NADLHS
+424 NANLKS
-430 PPESE
+430 PPDSE
-435 DGGGTIDPDISTMK
+435 DHGATINPDFTTGDIRYS
-449 EVKYT
+449 
-454 HTAGSDLFKYAL
+454 HIAGSDLIKYANTA
-466 RPRDTNPEDFLKHIK
+466 RDEDPQLFLKHVK
-481 KVIEKGYNKKG
+481 KVIENGYHKKG
-492 DSYNGLTETQF
+492 QAIPYNGLTEAQF

-510 IYYFTDSTDLKTL
+510 IYYFTDSVDLTKDRL
-523 KTYNNGKGYHGF
+523 KDFHGF
-535 ESMDEKTLAV
+535 GDMNDQTVGVAKKIVEYALSDEDSK
-545 TKELI
+545 
-550 NYAQDNSAPQL
+550 L

-607 TVQKTVVGELGD
+607 TVKKTVVGELGD

-644 NNQDLVVKDGKYSF
+644 NNQDLVAKDEKYSF

-688 VTVDNKVSQEAQSVG
+688 VTVDNKVSQEAQSASENV
-703 KDITE
+703 TA
-708 DKKVTFENRKDL
+708 DKEVTFENRKDL

-730 AIYLWLLL
+730 AIYLWLLFLVPFGL
-738 LVPLGL
+738 LV
-744 WVWLIGRKG
+744 WLFGRKG
-753 LKND
+753 TKK

>member
-1 MNNKKLQKKQDAP
+1 MQKRDKTNYESANNKRRQTTIGLLK
-14 RVSNRKPKQLTV
+14 
-26 TLVGVFLMFLTL
+26 VFLTFVALIGI
-38 VSSMRGAQS
+38 VGFSIRAFGA
-47 IFGEEKRIEE
+47 EEQ
-57 VSVPKIKSPD
+57 SVPNRQSSIQD
-67 DAYPWYGYDSYDS
+67 YPWYGYDSYPKGYPDYS
-80 SHPYYERFKVAHD
+80 PLKTYHN
-93 LKVNLNGSKSYQ
+93 LKVNLEGSKDYQ
-105 VYCFNINSHYP
+105 AYCFNL
-116 KKKNYSTKNWFQRV
+116 TKHFPSKSDSVRSQW
-130 DGTGDVFTSYAKTPR
+130 Y
-145 VSGEELNK
+145 K
-153 KLLSVM
+153 KLEGTNENFIKLADKPRIEDGQLQQNILRIL
-159 YNAYPKNAN
+159 YN
-168 GYMDNIEPLN
+168 GYPNNRNGIMKGIDPLN
-178 AILVTQY
+178 AILVTQN
-185 AVWYYSDS
+185 AIWYYTDS
-193 SSYTVKTLWDSE
+193 AQINPDESFKTEARSNGINDQQL
-205 VKEGKIKSEQVMLMR
+205 GLMR
-220 EALSKL
+220 KALKEL
-226 IDPKLEEIAEKKLSH
+226 IDPNLGSKYSNKTPSGYRLNVFESH
-241 NSKLNIFVPQDKSVQ
+241 DKPFQ
-256 NLLSAEYVPES
+256 NLLSAEYVPDTPLKPGEE
-267 PPAPGQPP
+267 PPAK
-275 LPPVQT
+275 T
-281 KKTSVIIRK
+281 EKTSVIIRK

-302 ATLRLTGEDIPDFQ
+302 ATLKLSQIEGSGFQ
-316 EKVFQSNG
+316 EKDFQSNSL
-324 TGEKIELSNG
+324 GETVELPNG

-351 PIKFRVV
+351 PIKFRVE

-383 SVEAYSDMQ
+383 SVEAYNDFMDEEVLSG
-392 DSNYINPETFTP
+392 FTP

-430 PPESE
+430 PPDSYDSGE
-435 DGGGTIDPDISTMK
+435 TINPDTSTMK

-481 KVIEKGYNKKG
+481 KVIEKGYKKKG

-510 IYYFTDSTDLKTL
+510 IYYFTDSADLKTL

-550 NYAQDNSAPQL
+550 TYAQNGSAPQL

-607 TVQKTVVGELGD
+607 TVKKTVVGELGD

-629 LKDKTGQPIVDALKT
+629 LKDKTGQPIVNTLKT
-644 NNQDLVVKDGKYSF
+644 NNQDLVAKDGKYSF

-744 WVWLIGRKG
+744 LVWLFGRKG